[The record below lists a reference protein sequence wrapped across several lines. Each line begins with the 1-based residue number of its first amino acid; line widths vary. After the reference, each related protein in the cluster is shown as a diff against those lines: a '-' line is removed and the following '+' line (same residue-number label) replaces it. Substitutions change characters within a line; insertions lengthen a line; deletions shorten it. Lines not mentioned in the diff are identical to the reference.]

1 MIWNW
6 LRKKKKSNTTEKNET
21 DNSEQKPTNQE
32 DDNKE
37 QTRSTKHNKGNNSEQ
52 KKEEHKE
59 SSQDN
64 QQNQS
69 NQDQQQSAKQDESSQ
84 EQQKHSKQDDSN
96 QGQQKHSKQD
106 DSNQGQ
112 QKHSKQNDS
121 DQDQQQHSKQDDSNQ
136 GQQKHSKQNDSD
148 QDQQQHSK
156 QDDSNQGQQKHSK
169 QNDSDQDQQQHS
181 KQDDSNQGQQ
191 KHSKQNDSDQDQ
203 QQHSKQ
209 DDSNQG
215 QQKHSKQNDSDQ
227 DQQQHSK
234 QDDSNQGQQKHSKQ
248 NDSDQDQQQHS
259 KQDDSNQGQQKHS
272 KQNDSD
278 QDQQQHS
285 KQDDSNQGQQKHS
298 KQNDSDQDQ
307 QQHSKQD
314 DSNQGQQKHSKQNDS
329 DQDQQQHSKQDDSN
343 QGQQKHS
350 KQNDSDQDQQQHSK
364 QDDSNQGQ
372 QKHSKQNDSDQD
384 QQQQSKQDG
393 SNQDKQQ
400 NSKGNSIYDFSKPEK
415 DRIHSLQDLIEKL
428 KKSSDF
434 VNYHTSDD
442 ETMPYWISYYRPSL
456 DGEKLQKYL
465 MPTLLER
472 PNASLEEL
480 KEHIPMS
487 GITITND
494 LQKIEDMVLKGHA
507 IVQVNQQDQKCML
520 ANIAIDNYR
529 APTPPLNE
537 STVIGPQEGFV
548 EDIDTNINLV
558 RKRLPV
564 LDLQTK
570 EMIIGEFSK
579 TKVVMMYLDNLAEKD
594 NVDFLEESLR
604 ALEYDQINDSA
615 YLQELMGEKS
625 IFPLYINTER
635 TDRVTKAL
643 IDGKIAIF
651 VDGSPSVLLTPV
663 SYFDFFISPE
673 DYNVSWLY
681 ATFSRVLRLI
691 AVLFSICATPLYV
704 AVLNY
709 HYELIP
715 SDLLETLI
723 LSRAQ
728 VPFPPLIEAL
738 FLELA
743 IDLLREA
750 GARLP
755 MKVGQT
761 LGIVGGIV
769 IGQAS
774 VQAGLTSNILLI
786 IVALSALASFITP
799 IYKMGNAVR
808 LLRFPFLIFA
818 EIGGLFGIS
827 LGFIFLFTHLFRLT
841 SLRKPYAL
849 FYPTRQQSV
858 KDSWIRF
865 PLTMIDTRDVQARPQ
880 HVKKAA
886 KGISTKHRSDFDD

>member
-21 DNSEQKPTNQE
+21 DNSEQQPNNQE
-32 DDNKE
+32 NDNKE
-37 QTRSTKHNKGNNSEQ
+37 QTRSMKHNKDSNSEQ

-59 SSQDN
+59 PS
-64 QQNQS
+64 
-69 NQDQQQSAKQDESSQ
+69 QDQQQQ
-84 EQQKHSKQDDSN
+84 
-96 QGQQKHSKQD
+96 
-106 DSNQGQ
+106 
-112 QKHSKQNDS
+112 HSKQNDS
-121 DQDQQQHSKQDDSNQ
+121 DQNQQQNSKQNDSNQNQQQNSKQNDSNQNQQQNSKQNDSNQNQQHSNQDNSNQNQQQHSNQDDSDQNQQQHSNQDDSDQNQQQNSKQNDSNQNQQQHSNQDDSDQNQQQNSKQNDSNQNQQQNSKQNDSNQNQQHSNQDNSNQNQQHSNQDNSNQNQQQNSKQNDSNQNQQQHSKQGN
-136 GQQKHSKQNDSD
+136 SD
-148 QDQQQHSK
+148 QDQQQHSG
-156 QDDSNQGQQKHSK
+156 N
-169 QNDSDQDQQQHS
+169 
-181 KQDDSNQGQQ
+181 
-191 KHSKQNDSDQDQ
+191 
-203 QQHSKQ
+203 
-209 DDSNQG
+209 
-215 QQKHSKQNDSDQ
+215 
-227 DQQQHSK
+227 
-234 QDDSNQGQQKHSKQ
+234 
-248 NDSDQDQQQHS
+248 
-259 KQDDSNQGQQKHS
+259 
-272 KQNDSD
+272 
-278 QDQQQHS
+278 
-285 KQDDSNQGQQKHS
+285 
-298 KQNDSDQDQ
+298 
-307 QQHSKQD
+307 
-314 DSNQGQQKHSKQNDS
+314 
-329 DQDQQQHSKQDDSN
+329 
-343 QGQQKHS
+343 
-350 KQNDSDQDQQQHSK
+350 
-364 QDDSNQGQ
+364 
-372 QKHSKQNDSDQD
+372 
-384 QQQQSKQDG
+384 
-393 SNQDKQQ
+393 
-400 NSKGNSIYDFSKPEK
+400 NSIYDFTKPEK

-472 PNASLEEL
+472 PNASLEDL

-507 IVQVNQQDQKCML
+507 IIQLNQQDQKCML
-520 ANIAIDNYR
+520 ANIAIDTYR
-529 APTPPLNE
+529 APSPPLNE

-570 EMIIGEFSK
+570 EMIVGEFSK
-579 TKVVMMYLDNLAEKD
+579 TKVVMMYLDNLAEKE

-604 ALEYDQINDSA
+604 TLEYDQINDSA
-615 YLQELMGEKS
+615 YIQELMGEKS

-681 ATFSRVLRLI
+681 ATFSRILRLI

-808 LLRFPFLIFA
+808 LLRFPFLMFA

-880 HVKKAA
+880 HVKKSA

>member
-6 LRKKKKSNTTEKNET
+6 LRKKKKSNSTETREA
-21 DNSEQKPTNQE
+21 DNTPKQQSSNQE
-32 DDNKE
+32 DENKE
-37 QTRSTKHNKGNNSEQ
+37 QTRSMKHSTGKNNEQ
-52 KKEEHKE
+52 KKSE
-59 SSQDN
+59 QD
-64 QQNQS
+64 
-69 NQDQQQSAKQDESSQ
+69 DSSQ
-84 EQQKHSKQDDSN
+84 EKQQNSKQGNSSQEKQQDSKQDDSS
-96 QGQQKHSKQD
+96 QEKQQDSKQD
-106 DSNQGQ
+106 DSSQTKQ
-112 QKHSKQNDS
+112 QD
-121 DQDQQQHSKQDDSNQ
+121 SKQDDSSQ
-136 GQQKHSKQNDSD
+136 EKQQD
-148 QDQQQHSK
+148 SK
-156 QDDSNQGQQKHSK
+156 QDDSSQEKQQ
-169 QNDSDQDQQQHS
+169 DS
-181 KQDDSNQGQQ
+181 KQDDSSQTKQQ
-191 KHSKQNDSDQDQ
+191 D
-203 QQHSKQ
+203 SKQ
-209 DDSNQG
+209 DDSSQEK
-215 QQKHSKQNDSDQ
+215 QQD
-227 DQQQHSK
+227 SK
-234 QDDSNQGQQKHSKQ
+234 QDDSSQTKQQ
-248 NDSDQDQQQHS
+248 DS
-259 KQDDSNQGQQKHS
+259 KQDDSSQT
-272 KQNDSD
+272 
-278 QDQQQHS
+278 
-285 KQDDSNQGQQKHS
+285 
-298 KQNDSDQDQ
+298 
-307 QQHSKQD
+307 
-314 DSNQGQQKHSKQNDS
+314 
-329 DQDQQQHSKQDDSN
+329 
-343 QGQQKHS
+343 
-350 KQNDSDQDQQQHSK
+350 
-364 QDDSNQGQ
+364 
-372 QKHSKQNDSDQD
+372 
-384 QQQQSKQDG
+384 
-393 SNQDKQQ
+393 KQQ
-400 NSKGNSIYDFSKPEK
+400 NSGSNSIYDFSKPEK

-434 VNYHTSDD
+434 INYHTSDD

-465 MPTLLER
+465 MPTLLEQ
-472 PNASLEEL
+472 PCASLEEL

-507 IVQVNQQDQKCML
+507 IIQLNQKDQKCML

-579 TKVVMMYLDNLAEKD
+579 TKVIMMYLDNLAEKD

-604 ALEYDQINDSA
+604 SLEYDQINDSA
-615 YLQELMGEKS
+615 YIQELMGEKS

-681 ATFSRVLRLI
+681 ATFSRILRLI

-704 AVLNY
+704 ATLNY
-709 HYELIP
+709 HYELVP

-808 LLRFPFLIFA
+808 LLRFPFLAFA

-849 FYPTRQQSV
+849 FYPTRQQSF

-880 HVKKAA
+880 HVKKATN
-886 KGISTKHRSDFDD
+886 GISTKHTSDFDD

>member
-6 LRKKKKSNTTEKNET
+6 LRKKKNSSTKETNDSKQQADDQKEHNKDKNDEPKST
-21 DNSEQKPTNQE
+21 
-32 DDNKE
+32 E
-37 QTRSTKHNKGNNSEQ
+37 QT
-52 KKEEHKE
+52 
-59 SSQDN
+59 
-64 QQNQS
+64 
-69 NQDQQQSAKQDESSQ
+69 
-84 EQQKHSKQDDSN
+84 DDS
-96 QGQQKHSKQD
+96 S
-106 DSNQGQ
+106 
-112 QKHSKQNDS
+112 
-121 DQDQQQHSKQDDSNQ
+121 
-136 GQQKHSKQNDSD
+136 
-148 QDQQQHSK
+148 
-156 QDDSNQGQQKHSK
+156 
-169 QNDSDQDQQQHS
+169 
-181 KQDDSNQGQQ
+181 
-191 KHSKQNDSDQDQ
+191 
-203 QQHSKQ
+203 
-209 DDSNQG
+209 
-215 QQKHSKQNDSDQ
+215 
-227 DQQQHSK
+227 
-234 QDDSNQGQQKHSKQ
+234 
-248 NDSDQDQQQHS
+248 
-259 KQDDSNQGQQKHS
+259 
-272 KQNDSD
+272 
-278 QDQQQHS
+278 
-285 KQDDSNQGQQKHS
+285 
-298 KQNDSDQDQ
+298 
-307 QQHSKQD
+307 
-314 DSNQGQQKHSKQNDS
+314 
-329 DQDQQQHSKQDDSN
+329 
-343 QGQQKHS
+343 
-350 KQNDSDQDQQQHSK
+350 
-364 QDDSNQGQ
+364 
-372 QKHSKQNDSDQD
+372 
-384 QQQQSKQDG
+384 
-393 SNQDKQQ
+393 QDKQQ
-400 NSKGNSIYDFSKPEK
+400 NSKQEDNSQNKQQSSKQDDSSQNKQQGSKQEDSSQNKQQNSKQEDSSQDKQQSSKQEDSSQDKQQNSKQEDNSQNKQQSSKQGDSSQNKQQNSKQDDTSQNKQQNSKQDDTSQNKQQNSKQDDTSQNKQQSSGSNSIYDFSKPES
-415 DRIHSLQDLIEKL
+415 DHIHSLQDLIEKM
-428 KKSSDF
+428 KQSSDF

-442 ETMPYWISYYRPSL
+442 DTMPYWISYYRPSL

-472 PNASLEEL
+472 PCAPLEEL

-507 IVQVNQQDQKCML
+507 IIQLNQQDQKCML
-520 ANIAIDNYR
+520 ANIAIDTYR
-529 APTPPLNE
+529 APSPPLNE

-548 EDIDTNINLV
+548 EAIDTNINLV

-564 LDLQTK
+564 LELQTK

-594 NVDFLEESLR
+594 NVEFLEESLR

-615 YLQELMGEKS
+615 YIQELMGEKS

-681 ATFSRVLRLI
+681 ATFSRILRLI

-704 AVLNY
+704 AILNY

-808 LLRFPFLIFA
+808 LLRFPFLAFA

-849 FYPTRQQSV
+849 FYPTRQQSF

-880 HVKKAA
+880 HVKKATN
-886 KGISTKHRSDFDD
+886 GISTKHTSDFDD

>member
-6 LRKKKKSNTTEKNET
+6 LRKKKKSSTPEANET
-21 DNSEQKPTNQE
+21 DNSEQHSNNEE

-37 QTRSTKHNKGNNSEQ
+37 QTRSMKHNKGKNNEQ
-52 KKEEHKE
+52 KD
-59 SSQDN
+59 SSQDK
-64 QQNQS
+64 
-69 NQDQQQSAKQDESSQ
+69 QQSAKQEDSSQ
-84 EQQKHSKQDDSN
+84 DKQQNSKQDDSS
-96 QGQQKHSKQD
+96 QDKQQNSKQD
-106 DSNQGQ
+106 DS
-112 QKHSKQNDS
+112 S
-121 DQDQQQHSKQDDSNQ
+121 
-136 GQQKHSKQNDSD
+136 
-148 QDQQQHSK
+148 
-156 QDDSNQGQQKHSK
+156 
-169 QNDSDQDQQQHS
+169 
-181 KQDDSNQGQQ
+181 
-191 KHSKQNDSDQDQ
+191 
-203 QQHSKQ
+203 
-209 DDSNQG
+209 
-215 QQKHSKQNDSDQ
+215 
-227 DQQQHSK
+227 
-234 QDDSNQGQQKHSKQ
+234 
-248 NDSDQDQQQHS
+248 
-259 KQDDSNQGQQKHS
+259 
-272 KQNDSD
+272 
-278 QDQQQHS
+278 
-285 KQDDSNQGQQKHS
+285 
-298 KQNDSDQDQ
+298 
-307 QQHSKQD
+307 
-314 DSNQGQQKHSKQNDS
+314 
-329 DQDQQQHSKQDDSN
+329 
-343 QGQQKHS
+343 
-350 KQNDSDQDQQQHSK
+350 
-364 QDDSNQGQ
+364 
-372 QKHSKQNDSDQD
+372 
-384 QQQQSKQDG
+384 
-393 SNQDKQQ
+393 QDKQQ
-400 NSKGNSIYDFSKPEK
+400 NSKQEDSSQDKQQSTKQEDSSQDKQQGAKQGDSSQDKQQNAKQDEPSQSKQQHSKGNSIYDFTKPEK
-415 DRIHSLQDLIEKL
+415 DRIHSLQNLIEKL
-428 KKSSDF
+428 KRSSDF

-570 EMIIGEFSK
+570 EMIVGEFSK
-579 TKVVMMYLDNLAEKD
+579 TKVVMMYLDNLAEKE
-594 NVDFLEESLR
+594 NIDFLDESLR

-615 YLQELMGEKS
+615 YIQELMGEKS

-673 DYNVSWLY
+673 DYNVSWMY
-681 ATFSRVLRLI
+681 ATFSRILRLI

>member
-6 LRKKKKSNTTEKNET
+6 LRKKKKSNTPEANET
-21 DNSEQKPTNQE
+21 DNWEQHSNNQE
-32 DDNKE
+32 GDNEE
-37 QTRSTKHNKGNNSEQ
+37 QTRSMKHNKGKNNEQ
-52 KKEEHKE
+52 KD
-59 SSQDN
+59 SSQDK
-64 QQNQS
+64 
-69 NQDQQQSAKQDESSQ
+69 QQSAKQEDSSQ
-84 EQQKHSKQDDSN
+84 NK
-96 QGQQKHSKQD
+96 
-106 DSNQGQ
+106 
-112 QKHSKQNDS
+112 
-121 DQDQQQHSKQDDSNQ
+121 
-136 GQQKHSKQNDSD
+136 
-148 QDQQQHSK
+148 
-156 QDDSNQGQQKHSK
+156 
-169 QNDSDQDQQQHS
+169 
-181 KQDDSNQGQQ
+181 
-191 KHSKQNDSDQDQ
+191 
-203 QQHSKQ
+203 
-209 DDSNQG
+209 
-215 QQKHSKQNDSDQ
+215 
-227 DQQQHSK
+227 
-234 QDDSNQGQQKHSKQ
+234 
-248 NDSDQDQQQHS
+248 
-259 KQDDSNQGQQKHS
+259 
-272 KQNDSD
+272 
-278 QDQQQHS
+278 
-285 KQDDSNQGQQKHS
+285 
-298 KQNDSDQDQ
+298 
-307 QQHSKQD
+307 
-314 DSNQGQQKHSKQNDS
+314 
-329 DQDQQQHSKQDDSN
+329 
-343 QGQQKHS
+343 
-350 KQNDSDQDQQQHSK
+350 
-364 QDDSNQGQ
+364 
-372 QKHSKQNDSDQD
+372 
-384 QQQQSKQDG
+384 QQSAKQED
-393 SNQDKQQ
+393 SSQDKQQ
-400 NSKGNSIYDFSKPEK
+400 SAKQEDSSQNKQQSSKQKDSSQDKQQSAKQEDSSQNKQQSSKQKDSSQGKQQSAKQEDSSQDKQQSAKQGDSSQDKQQSAKQEDPSQDKQQSAKQENSSQDKQQSAKQGDSSQDKKQNTKQDEPSQSKQQSSGGNSIYDFTKPEK

-434 VNYHTSDD
+434 INYHTSDD

-465 MPTLLER
+465 MPTLLEK
-472 PNASLEEL
+472 PCASLEQL

-507 IVQVNQQDQKCML
+507 IIQLNQQDQKCML

-615 YLQELMGEKS
+615 YIQELMGEKS

-673 DYNVSWLY
+673 DYNVSWMY
-681 ATFSRVLRLI
+681 ATFSRILRLI

-808 LLRFPFLIFA
+808 LLRFPFLMFA

>member
-6 LRKKKKSNTTEKNET
+6 LRKKKKSNKPEANET
-21 DNSEQKPTNQE
+21 DNQEQHSNNEE

-37 QTRSTKHNKGNNSEQ
+37 QTRSMKHNKGKNHEQ
-52 KKEEHKE
+52 KD
-59 SSQDN
+59 SSQDK
-64 QQNQS
+64 QQSTKQKDSSQDKQQS
-69 NQDQQQSAKQDESSQ
+69 PKQEDSSQDKQQSTKQEDSSQDKQQSTKQEDSSQDKQQSPKQKDSSQDKQQSPKQEDSSQDKQQSAKQDEPSQ
-84 EQQKHSKQDDSN
+84 DKQQNSKQDDSS
-96 QGQQKHSKQD
+96 QDKQQNSKQD
-106 DSNQGQ
+106 DS
-112 QKHSKQNDS
+112 S
-121 DQDQQQHSKQDDSNQ
+121 QDK
-136 GQQKHSKQNDSD
+136 
-148 QDQQQHSK
+148 
-156 QDDSNQGQQKHSK
+156 
-169 QNDSDQDQQQHS
+169 
-181 KQDDSNQGQQ
+181 
-191 KHSKQNDSDQDQ
+191 
-203 QQHSKQ
+203 
-209 DDSNQG
+209 
-215 QQKHSKQNDSDQ
+215 
-227 DQQQHSK
+227 
-234 QDDSNQGQQKHSKQ
+234 
-248 NDSDQDQQQHS
+248 
-259 KQDDSNQGQQKHS
+259 
-272 KQNDSD
+272 
-278 QDQQQHS
+278 
-285 KQDDSNQGQQKHS
+285 
-298 KQNDSDQDQ
+298 
-307 QQHSKQD
+307 
-314 DSNQGQQKHSKQNDS
+314 
-329 DQDQQQHSKQDDSN
+329 
-343 QGQQKHS
+343 
-350 KQNDSDQDQQQHSK
+350 
-364 QDDSNQGQ
+364 
-372 QKHSKQNDSDQD
+372 
-384 QQQQSKQDG
+384 QQSTKQEDSSQDKQQG
-393 SNQDKQQ
+393 AKQGDSSQDKQQ
-400 NSKGNSIYDFSKPEK
+400 NAKQDEPSQSKQQHSKGNSIYDFTKPEK
-415 DRIHSLQDLIEKL
+415 DRIHSLQNLIEKL

-507 IVQVNQQDQKCML
+507 IIQLNQQDQKCML

-615 YLQELMGEKS
+615 YIQELMGEKS

-673 DYNVSWLY
+673 DYNVSWMY
-681 ATFSRVLRLI
+681 ATFSRILRLI

>member
-6 LRKKKKSNTTEKNET
+6 LRKKKKSNTTEKSET
-21 DNSEQKPTNQE
+21 DNSAQQPNNQE
-32 DDNKE
+32 DHNQK
-37 QTRSTKHNKGNNSEQ
+37 QTRSMKHNNGSDSEQ

-59 SSQDN
+59 SSQD
-64 QQNQS
+64 
-69 NQDQQQSAKQDESSQ
+69 K
-84 EQQKHSKQDDSN
+84 
-96 QGQQKHSKQD
+96 
-106 DSNQGQ
+106 
-112 QKHSKQNDS
+112 
-121 DQDQQQHSKQDDSNQ
+121 QQHSKQDDSAQ
-136 GQQKHSKQNDSD
+136 DKQQHSKQNDSNQD
-148 QDQQQHSK
+148 KQQHSKQDGSAQDQQQHSE
-156 QDDSNQGQQKHSK
+156 QNDSNQDIQQHSK
-169 QNDSDQDQQQHS
+169 QSNSAQDKQQHSKQSNSAQDKQQHSKQGDSAQDRQQSSKQDNSNQGKQQHS
-181 KQDDSNQGQQ
+181 KQDNSA
-191 KHSKQNDSDQDQ
+191 QDQ
-203 QQHSKQ
+203 QQSSKQ
-209 DDSNQG
+209 DNSA
-215 QQKHSKQNDSDQ
+215 Q
-227 DQQQHSK
+227 DQQQSSK
-234 QDDSNQGQQKHSKQ
+234 QGNSNQ
-248 NDSDQDQQQHS
+248 NQQQ
-259 KQDDSNQGQQKHS
+259 
-272 KQNDSD
+272 
-278 QDQQQHS
+278 
-285 KQDDSNQGQQKHS
+285 
-298 KQNDSDQDQ
+298 
-307 QQHSKQD
+307 
-314 DSNQGQQKHSKQNDS
+314 
-329 DQDQQQHSKQDDSN
+329 
-343 QGQQKHS
+343 
-350 KQNDSDQDQQQHSK
+350 
-364 QDDSNQGQ
+364 
-372 QKHSKQNDSDQD
+372 
-384 QQQQSKQDG
+384 G
-393 SNQDKQQ
+393 SGN
-400 NSKGNSIYDFSKPEK
+400 NSIYDFTKPEK

-507 IVQVNQQDQKCML
+507 IIQLNQQDQKCML

-570 EMIIGEFSK
+570 EMIVGEFSK

-615 YLQELMGEKS
+615 YIQELMGEKS

-681 ATFSRVLRLI
+681 ATFSRILRLI

-808 LLRFPFLIFA
+808 LLRFPFLMFA

>member
-6 LRKKKKSNTTEKNET
+6 LRKKKKSNTPEANET
-21 DNSEQKPTNQE
+21 DNWEQHSNNQE

-37 QTRSTKHNKGNNSEQ
+37 QTRSMKHNKGKNNEQKDSSQDKQQSAKQEDSSQDKQQSAKQEDSSQGKQQSAKQEDSSQDKQQSAKQEDSSQGKQQSAKQEDSSQDKQQSAKQEDSSQGKQQSAKQDEPSQEQQQHSKQDNSEQ
-52 KKEEHKE
+52 NQQHSK
-59 SSQDN
+59 QDN
-64 QQNQS
+64 S
-69 NQDQQQSAKQDESSQ
+69 EQDQQQSAKQDKSS
-84 EQQKHSKQDDSN
+84 
-96 QGQQKHSKQD
+96 QGQQ
-106 DSNQGQ
+106 
-112 QKHSKQNDS
+112 
-121 DQDQQQHSKQDDSNQ
+121 
-136 GQQKHSKQNDSD
+136 
-148 QDQQQHSK
+148 
-156 QDDSNQGQQKHSK
+156 
-169 QNDSDQDQQQHS
+169 
-181 KQDDSNQGQQ
+181 
-191 KHSKQNDSDQDQ
+191 
-203 QQHSKQ
+203 
-209 DDSNQG
+209 
-215 QQKHSKQNDSDQ
+215 
-227 DQQQHSK
+227 
-234 QDDSNQGQQKHSKQ
+234 
-248 NDSDQDQQQHS
+248 
-259 KQDDSNQGQQKHS
+259 
-272 KQNDSD
+272 
-278 QDQQQHS
+278 
-285 KQDDSNQGQQKHS
+285 
-298 KQNDSDQDQ
+298 
-307 QQHSKQD
+307 
-314 DSNQGQQKHSKQNDS
+314 
-329 DQDQQQHSKQDDSN
+329 
-343 QGQQKHS
+343 
-350 KQNDSDQDQQQHSK
+350 
-364 QDDSNQGQ
+364 
-372 QKHSKQNDSDQD
+372 
-384 QQQQSKQDG
+384 
-393 SNQDKQQ
+393 QQ
-400 NSKGNSIYDFSKPEK
+400 NSKGNSIYDFTKPEK
-415 DRIHSLQDLIEKL
+415 DRIHSLQNLIEKL

-507 IVQVNQQDQKCML
+507 IIQLNQQDQKCML

-615 YLQELMGEKS
+615 YIQELMGEKS

-673 DYNVSWLY
+673 DYNVSWMY
-681 ATFSRVLRLI
+681 ATFSRILRLI

-808 LLRFPFLIFA
+808 LLRFPFLMFA

>member
-6 LRKKKKSNTTEKNET
+6 LRKKKKSNKPEANET
-21 DNSEQKPTNQE
+21 DNQEQHSNNEE

-37 QTRSTKHNKGNNSEQ
+37 QTRSMKHNKGKNHEQ
-52 KKEEHKE
+52 KD
-59 SSQDN
+59 SSQDK
-64 QQNQS
+64 QQSTKQEDSSQDKQQS
-69 NQDQQQSAKQDESSQ
+69 TKQKDSSQDKQQSAKQDEPSQ
-84 EQQKHSKQDDSN
+84 DKQQNSKQDDSS
-96 QGQQKHSKQD
+96 QDKQQSAKQEDSSQDKQQNSKQD
-106 DSNQGQ
+106 DSSQDKQ
-112 QKHSKQNDS
+112 QN
-121 DQDQQQHSKQDDSNQ
+121 SKQDDSSQDKQQSTKQEDSSQDKQQ
-136 GQQKHSKQNDSD
+136 GAKQGDSSQDKQQNA
-148 QDQQQHSK
+148 K
-156 QDDSNQGQQKHSK
+156 QDEPS
-169 QNDSDQDQQQHS
+169 
-181 KQDDSNQGQQ
+181 
-191 KHSKQNDSDQDQ
+191 
-203 QQHSKQ
+203 
-209 DDSNQG
+209 
-215 QQKHSKQNDSDQ
+215 
-227 DQQQHSK
+227 
-234 QDDSNQGQQKHSKQ
+234 
-248 NDSDQDQQQHS
+248 
-259 KQDDSNQGQQKHS
+259 
-272 KQNDSD
+272 
-278 QDQQQHS
+278 
-285 KQDDSNQGQQKHS
+285 
-298 KQNDSDQDQ
+298 
-307 QQHSKQD
+307 
-314 DSNQGQQKHSKQNDS
+314 
-329 DQDQQQHSKQDDSN
+329 
-343 QGQQKHS
+343 
-350 KQNDSDQDQQQHSK
+350 
-364 QDDSNQGQ
+364 
-372 QKHSKQNDSDQD
+372 
-384 QQQQSKQDG
+384 QS
-393 SNQDKQQ
+393 KQQ
-400 NSKGNSIYDFSKPEK
+400 NSKGNSIYDFTKPEK
-415 DRIHSLQDLIEKL
+415 DRIHSLQNLIEKL

-507 IVQVNQQDQKCML
+507 IIQLNQQDQKCML

-673 DYNVSWLY
+673 DYNVSWMY
-681 ATFSRVLRLI
+681 ATFSRILRLI

-808 LLRFPFLIFA
+808 LLRFPFLMFA

>member
-6 LRKKKKSNTTEKNET
+6 LRKKKKSSTPEANET
-21 DNSEQKPTNQE
+21 DNSEQHSNNEE

-37 QTRSTKHNKGNNSEQ
+37 QTRSMKHNKGKNNEQ
-52 KKEEHKE
+52 KD
-59 SSQDN
+59 SSQDK
-64 QQNQS
+64 
-69 NQDQQQSAKQDESSQ
+69 QQSAKQEDSSQ
-84 EQQKHSKQDDSN
+84 DKQQSAKQEDSSQDKQQNSKQEDSSQDKQQNSKQDDS
-96 QGQQKHSKQD
+96 S
-106 DSNQGQ
+106 
-112 QKHSKQNDS
+112 
-121 DQDQQQHSKQDDSNQ
+121 
-136 GQQKHSKQNDSD
+136 
-148 QDQQQHSK
+148 
-156 QDDSNQGQQKHSK
+156 
-169 QNDSDQDQQQHS
+169 
-181 KQDDSNQGQQ
+181 
-191 KHSKQNDSDQDQ
+191 
-203 QQHSKQ
+203 
-209 DDSNQG
+209 
-215 QQKHSKQNDSDQ
+215 
-227 DQQQHSK
+227 
-234 QDDSNQGQQKHSKQ
+234 
-248 NDSDQDQQQHS
+248 
-259 KQDDSNQGQQKHS
+259 
-272 KQNDSD
+272 
-278 QDQQQHS
+278 
-285 KQDDSNQGQQKHS
+285 
-298 KQNDSDQDQ
+298 
-307 QQHSKQD
+307 
-314 DSNQGQQKHSKQNDS
+314 
-329 DQDQQQHSKQDDSN
+329 
-343 QGQQKHS
+343 
-350 KQNDSDQDQQQHSK
+350 
-364 QDDSNQGQ
+364 
-372 QKHSKQNDSDQD
+372 
-384 QQQQSKQDG
+384 
-393 SNQDKQQ
+393 QDKQQ
-400 NSKGNSIYDFSKPEK
+400 NSKQEDSSQDKQQSTKQEDSSQDKQQGAKQGDSSQDKQQNAKQDEPSQSKQQHSKGNSIYDFTKPEK
-415 DRIHSLQDLIEKL
+415 DRIHSLQNLIEKL
-428 KKSSDF
+428 KRSSDF

-570 EMIIGEFSK
+570 EMIVGEFSK
-579 TKVVMMYLDNLAEKD
+579 TKVVMMYLDNLAEKE
-594 NVDFLEESLR
+594 NIDFLDESLR

-615 YLQELMGEKS
+615 YIQELMGEKS

-673 DYNVSWLY
+673 DYNVSWMY
-681 ATFSRVLRLI
+681 ATFSRILRLI

>member
-21 DNSEQKPTNQE
+21 DNSEQHANKQE
-32 DDNKE
+32 DDNKKL
-37 QTRSTKHNKGNNSEQ
+37 TRSMKHNKDNNGEQ
-52 KKEEHKE
+52 KKEGHKE
-59 SSQDN
+59 SSQG
-64 QQNQS
+64 QQQHTKQNES
-69 NQDQQQSAKQDESSQ
+69 NQDQQQRSKQYHSDQEKQQHSEQDDRDQNKQQHAKQNDSN
-84 EQQKHSKQDDSN
+84 QQDKQQNSKQNDPAQDKQQSSKQDDSN
-96 QGQQKHSKQD
+96 QGKQQDSKQ
-106 DSNQGQ
+106 G
-112 QKHSKQNDS
+112 DS
-121 DQDQQQHSKQDDSNQ
+121 DQDKQQNSKQDYSDQ
-136 GQQKHSKQNDSD
+136 GKQQNSKQHNSDQGKQQNSKQHNSD
-148 QDQQQHSK
+148 QDKQQNSKQHNSDQSKQQNSK
-156 QDDSNQGQQKHSK
+156 QDN
-169 QNDSDQDQQQHS
+169 SDQGKQQNS
-181 KQDDSNQGQQ
+181 KQDN
-191 KHSKQNDSDQDQ
+191 SDQGKQ
-203 QQHSKQ
+203 QNSKQ
-209 DDSNQG
+209 DN
-215 QQKHSKQNDSDQ
+215 SDQ
-227 DQQQHSK
+227 GKQQNSK
-234 QDDSNQGQQKHSKQ
+234 QDN
-248 NDSDQDQQQHS
+248 SDQGKQQNS
-259 KQDDSNQGQQKHS
+259 KQDN
-272 KQNDSD
+272 SD
-278 QDQQQHS
+278 Q
-285 KQDDSNQGQQKHS
+285 G
-298 KQNDSDQDQ
+298 
-307 QQHSKQD
+307 
-314 DSNQGQQKHSKQNDS
+314 
-329 DQDQQQHSKQDDSN
+329 
-343 QGQQKHS
+343 
-350 KQNDSDQDQQQHSK
+350 
-364 QDDSNQGQ
+364 
-372 QKHSKQNDSDQD
+372 
-384 QQQQSKQDG
+384 
-393 SNQDKQQ
+393 KQQ
-400 NSKGNSIYDFSKPEK
+400 NSKGNSIYDFTKPEK

-570 EMIIGEFSK
+570 EMIVGEFSK

-681 ATFSRVLRLI
+681 ATFSRILRLI

-704 AVLNY
+704 AILNY

>member
-6 LRKKKKSNTTEKNET
+6 LRKKKKSNKPEANET
-21 DNSEQKPTNQE
+21 DNQEQHSNNEE

-37 QTRSTKHNKGNNSEQ
+37 QTRSMKHNKGKNHEQ
-52 KKEEHKE
+52 KD
-59 SSQDN
+59 SSQDK
-64 QQNQS
+64 QQSTKQEDSSQDKQQS
-69 NQDQQQSAKQDESSQ
+69 TKQKDSSQDKQQSTKQEDSSQDKQQSAKQDEPSQ
-84 EQQKHSKQDDSN
+84 DKQQNSKQDDSS
-96 QGQQKHSKQD
+96 QDKQQSAKQEDSSQDKQQNSKQD
-106 DSNQGQ
+106 DSSQDKQ
-112 QKHSKQNDS
+112 QN
-121 DQDQQQHSKQDDSNQ
+121 SKQDDS
-136 GQQKHSKQNDSD
+136 S
-148 QDQQQHSK
+148 QDK
-156 QDDSNQGQQKHSK
+156 
-169 QNDSDQDQQQHS
+169 
-181 KQDDSNQGQQ
+181 
-191 KHSKQNDSDQDQ
+191 
-203 QQHSKQ
+203 
-209 DDSNQG
+209 
-215 QQKHSKQNDSDQ
+215 
-227 DQQQHSK
+227 
-234 QDDSNQGQQKHSKQ
+234 
-248 NDSDQDQQQHS
+248 
-259 KQDDSNQGQQKHS
+259 
-272 KQNDSD
+272 
-278 QDQQQHS
+278 
-285 KQDDSNQGQQKHS
+285 
-298 KQNDSDQDQ
+298 
-307 QQHSKQD
+307 
-314 DSNQGQQKHSKQNDS
+314 
-329 DQDQQQHSKQDDSN
+329 
-343 QGQQKHS
+343 
-350 KQNDSDQDQQQHSK
+350 
-364 QDDSNQGQ
+364 
-372 QKHSKQNDSDQD
+372 
-384 QQQQSKQDG
+384 QQSTKQEDSSQDKQQG
-393 SNQDKQQ
+393 AKQGDSSQDKQQ
-400 NSKGNSIYDFSKPEK
+400 NAKQDEPSQSKQQHSKGNSIYDFTKPEK
-415 DRIHSLQDLIEKL
+415 DRIHSLQNLIEKL

-507 IVQVNQQDQKCML
+507 IIQLNQQDQKCML

-615 YLQELMGEKS
+615 YIQELMGEKS

-673 DYNVSWLY
+673 DYNVSWMY
-681 ATFSRVLRLI
+681 ATFSRILRLI

-808 LLRFPFLIFA
+808 LLRFPFLVFA

>member
-6 LRKKKKSNTTEKNET
+6 LRKKKKSNKLEANET
-21 DNSEQKPTNQE
+21 DNQEQHSNNAE

-37 QTRSTKHNKGNNSEQ
+37 QTRSMKHNKGKNNEQ
-52 KKEEHKE
+52 KDSSQNKQQSAKQED
-59 SSQDN
+59 SSQDK
-64 QQNQS
+64 QQSAKQEDSSQDKQQS
-69 NQDQQQSAKQDESSQ
+69 AKQEDSSQDKQQSAKQDDSSQ
-84 EQQKHSKQDDSN
+84 DKQQSSKQEDSSQDKQQSAKQEDSSQDKQQNSKQEDSSQDKQQGAKQEDSSQDKQQSSKQDDSS
-96 QGQQKHSKQD
+96 QDKQQSSKQE
-106 DSNQGQ
+106 DSSQDKQ
-112 QKHSKQNDS
+112 QSAKQEDSSQDKQQNSKQEDS
-121 DQDQQQHSKQDDSNQ
+121 SQDKQQSTKQEDSSQDKQQGAKQGDSSQDKQQNAKQDEPS
-136 GQQKHSKQNDSD
+136 
-148 QDQQQHSK
+148 
-156 QDDSNQGQQKHSK
+156 
-169 QNDSDQDQQQHS
+169 
-181 KQDDSNQGQQ
+181 
-191 KHSKQNDSDQDQ
+191 
-203 QQHSKQ
+203 
-209 DDSNQG
+209 
-215 QQKHSKQNDSDQ
+215 
-227 DQQQHSK
+227 
-234 QDDSNQGQQKHSKQ
+234 
-248 NDSDQDQQQHS
+248 
-259 KQDDSNQGQQKHS
+259 
-272 KQNDSD
+272 
-278 QDQQQHS
+278 
-285 KQDDSNQGQQKHS
+285 
-298 KQNDSDQDQ
+298 
-307 QQHSKQD
+307 
-314 DSNQGQQKHSKQNDS
+314 
-329 DQDQQQHSKQDDSN
+329 
-343 QGQQKHS
+343 
-350 KQNDSDQDQQQHSK
+350 
-364 QDDSNQGQ
+364 
-372 QKHSKQNDSDQD
+372 
-384 QQQQSKQDG
+384 QS
-393 SNQDKQQ
+393 KQQ
-400 NSKGNSIYDFSKPEK
+400 NSKGNSIYDFTKPEK
-415 DRIHSLQDLIEKL
+415 DRIHSLQNLIEKL

-507 IVQVNQQDQKCML
+507 IIQLNQQDQKCML

-673 DYNVSWLY
+673 DYNVSWMY
-681 ATFSRVLRLI
+681 ATFSRILRLI

>member
-6 LRKKKKSNTTEKNET
+6 LRKKKKSNKPEANET
-21 DNSEQKPTNQE
+21 DNQEQHSNNQE

-37 QTRSTKHNKGNNSEQ
+37 QTRSMKHNKGKNNEQ
-52 KKEEHKE
+52 KD
-59 SSQDN
+59 SSQDK
-64 QQNQS
+64 
-69 NQDQQQSAKQDESSQ
+69 QQSAKQDDSSQ
-84 EQQKHSKQDDSN
+84 DK
-96 QGQQKHSKQD
+96 
-106 DSNQGQ
+106 
-112 QKHSKQNDS
+112 
-121 DQDQQQHSKQDDSNQ
+121 
-136 GQQKHSKQNDSD
+136 
-148 QDQQQHSK
+148 
-156 QDDSNQGQQKHSK
+156 
-169 QNDSDQDQQQHS
+169 
-181 KQDDSNQGQQ
+181 
-191 KHSKQNDSDQDQ
+191 
-203 QQHSKQ
+203 
-209 DDSNQG
+209 
-215 QQKHSKQNDSDQ
+215 
-227 DQQQHSK
+227 
-234 QDDSNQGQQKHSKQ
+234 
-248 NDSDQDQQQHS
+248 
-259 KQDDSNQGQQKHS
+259 
-272 KQNDSD
+272 
-278 QDQQQHS
+278 
-285 KQDDSNQGQQKHS
+285 
-298 KQNDSDQDQ
+298 
-307 QQHSKQD
+307 
-314 DSNQGQQKHSKQNDS
+314 
-329 DQDQQQHSKQDDSN
+329 
-343 QGQQKHS
+343 
-350 KQNDSDQDQQQHSK
+350 
-364 QDDSNQGQ
+364 
-372 QKHSKQNDSDQD
+372 
-384 QQQQSKQDG
+384 QQSAKQGD
-393 SNQDKQQ
+393 SSQDKQQ
-400 NSKGNSIYDFSKPEK
+400 NTKQGDSSQDKQQNAKQGDSSQDKQQNAKQEDSSQDKQQSSKQDDPSQDKQQNAKQDDPSQDKQQSSKQDDPSQDKQQNAKQDDSSQDRQQSAKQGDSFQDKQQSAKQDDSSQDRQQSAKQDDSSQDKQQSAKQDDFSQDRQQSAKQDDSSQDKQQSAKQGDSFQDKQQNAKQDEPSQSKQQSSGGNSIYDFTKPEK
-415 DRIHSLQDLIEKL
+415 DRIHSLQNLIEKL

-507 IVQVNQQDQKCML
+507 IIQLNQQDQKCML

-673 DYNVSWLY
+673 DYNVSWMY
-681 ATFSRVLRLI
+681 ATFSRILRLI

>member
-6 LRKKKKSNTTEKNET
+6 LRKKKNSNTKET
-21 DNSEQKPTNQE
+21 DDSKQQPDDQKE
-32 DDNKE
+32 HNKDKNGEPKSTE
-37 QTRSTKHNKGNNSEQ
+37 QTED
-52 KKEEHKE
+52 
-59 SSQDN
+59 SS
-64 QQNQS
+64 
-69 NQDQQQSAKQDESSQ
+69 
-84 EQQKHSKQDDSN
+84 
-96 QGQQKHSKQD
+96 
-106 DSNQGQ
+106 
-112 QKHSKQNDS
+112 
-121 DQDQQQHSKQDDSNQ
+121 
-136 GQQKHSKQNDSD
+136 
-148 QDQQQHSK
+148 
-156 QDDSNQGQQKHSK
+156 
-169 QNDSDQDQQQHS
+169 
-181 KQDDSNQGQQ
+181 
-191 KHSKQNDSDQDQ
+191 
-203 QQHSKQ
+203 
-209 DDSNQG
+209 
-215 QQKHSKQNDSDQ
+215 
-227 DQQQHSK
+227 
-234 QDDSNQGQQKHSKQ
+234 
-248 NDSDQDQQQHS
+248 
-259 KQDDSNQGQQKHS
+259 
-272 KQNDSD
+272 
-278 QDQQQHS
+278 
-285 KQDDSNQGQQKHS
+285 
-298 KQNDSDQDQ
+298 
-307 QQHSKQD
+307 
-314 DSNQGQQKHSKQNDS
+314 
-329 DQDQQQHSKQDDSN
+329 
-343 QGQQKHS
+343 
-350 KQNDSDQDQQQHSK
+350 
-364 QDDSNQGQ
+364 
-372 QKHSKQNDSDQD
+372 
-384 QQQQSKQDG
+384 
-393 SNQDKQQ
+393 QDKQQ
-400 NSKGNSIYDFSKPEK
+400 NSKQEDSSQNKQQNSKQEDSSQNKQQSSKQEDSSQDKQQSSKQEDSSQNKQQNSKQEDSSQNKQQNSKQEDSSQNKQQNSKQEDSSRDKQQSSKQGDSSQNKQQSSGSNSIYDFSKPAN
-415 DRIHSLQDLIEKL
+415 DHIHSLQELIEKL
-428 KKSSDF
+428 KQSSDF

-472 PNASLEEL
+472 PCAPLEEL

-507 IVQVNQQDQKCML
+507 IIQLNQQDQKCML

-564 LDLQTK
+564 LELQTK

-579 TKVVMMYLDNLAEKD
+579 TKVVMMYLNNLAEKD

-615 YLQELMGEKS
+615 YIQELMGEKS

-681 ATFSRVLRLI
+681 ATFSRILRLI

-709 HYELIP
+709 HYELVP

-808 LLRFPFLIFA
+808 LLRFPFLAFA

-849 FYPTRQQSV
+849 FYPTRQQSF

-880 HVKKAA
+880 HVKKATN
-886 KGISTKHRSDFDD
+886 GISTKHTSDFDD

>member
-6 LRKKKKSNTTEKNET
+6 LRKKKKSSTTEKNET
-21 DNSEQKPTNQE
+21 DNSEQQPNNQE
-32 DDNKE
+32 DDNKK
-37 QTRSTKHNKGNNSEQ
+37 QTRSMKHNKDSNGEQ

-59 SSQDN
+59 ASRDKQQNKSNQNQQQSAKQDESSQEQQHSKQDISEQN
-64 QQNQS
+64 QQQHSKQDNSGQDQQQHS
-69 NQDQQQSAKQDESSQ
+69 KQDNLEQDQQQHSKQDNSEQDQQQSAKQDESSQ
-84 EQQKHSKQDDSN
+84 EQQHSKQDNSE
-96 QGQQKHSKQD
+96 QGQQQ
-106 DSNQGQ
+106 
-112 QKHSKQNDS
+112 HSKQNDS
-121 DQDQQQHSKQDDSNQ
+121 EQNQQQHSKQNNSEQGQQQHSKQNDSEQDQQQHSKQNNSEQ
-136 GQQKHSKQNDSD
+136 GQQQHSKQDNSE

-156 QDDSNQGQQKHSK
+156 QNSSDQGQQ
-169 QNDSDQDQQQHS
+169 
-181 KQDDSNQGQQ
+181 
-191 KHSKQNDSDQDQ
+191 
-203 QQHSKQ
+203 
-209 DDSNQG
+209 
-215 QQKHSKQNDSDQ
+215 
-227 DQQQHSK
+227 
-234 QDDSNQGQQKHSKQ
+234 
-248 NDSDQDQQQHS
+248 
-259 KQDDSNQGQQKHS
+259 
-272 KQNDSD
+272 
-278 QDQQQHS
+278 
-285 KQDDSNQGQQKHS
+285 
-298 KQNDSDQDQ
+298 
-307 QQHSKQD
+307 
-314 DSNQGQQKHSKQNDS
+314 
-329 DQDQQQHSKQDDSN
+329 
-343 QGQQKHS
+343 
-350 KQNDSDQDQQQHSK
+350 
-364 QDDSNQGQ
+364 
-372 QKHSKQNDSDQD
+372 
-384 QQQQSKQDG
+384 
-393 SNQDKQQ
+393 QQ
-400 NSKGNSIYDFSKPEK
+400 NSKGNSIYDFTKPEK
-415 DRIHSLQDLIEKL
+415 DRIHSLQNLIEKL

-615 YLQELMGEKS
+615 YIQELMGEKS

-673 DYNVSWLY
+673 DYNVSWMY
-681 ATFSRVLRLI
+681 ATFSRILRLI

-808 LLRFPFLIFA
+808 LLRFPFLAFA

>member
-6 LRKKKKSNTTEKNET
+6 LRKKKKSSTTEKNET
-21 DNSEQKPTNQE
+21 DNSEQQPNNQE
-32 DDNKE
+32 DDNKK
-37 QTRSTKHNKGNNSEQ
+37 QTRSMKHNKDSNGEQ
-52 KKEEHKE
+52 KKEEYKE
-59 SSQDN
+59 SSQDK
-64 QQNQS
+64 QQNKS
-69 NQDQQQSAKQDESSQ
+69 NQNQQQSAKQDESSQ
-84 EQQKHSKQDDSN
+84 EQQQHSKQDKSE
-96 QGQQKHSKQD
+96 
-106 DSNQGQ
+106 
-112 QKHSKQNDS
+112 
-121 DQDQQQHSKQDDSNQ
+121 QDQQQHSKQDKSE
-136 GQQKHSKQNDSD
+136 

-156 QDDSNQGQQKHSK
+156 QDKSE
-169 QNDSDQDQQQHS
+169 QDQQQHS
-181 KQDDSNQGQQ
+181 KQDKSE
-191 KHSKQNDSDQDQ
+191 QDQ

-209 DDSNQG
+209 DKSEQG
-215 QQKHSKQNDSDQ
+215 QQQYSKQNDSEQ

-234 QDDSNQGQQKHSKQ
+234 QDKSE
-248 NDSDQDQQQHS
+248 QDQQQHS
-259 KQDDSNQGQQKHS
+259 KQDKSEQGQQQYS
-272 KQNDSD
+272 KQNDSG
-278 QDQQQHS
+278 QDQQQS
-285 KQDDSNQGQQKHS
+285 AKQDDSSQGQQ
-298 KQNDSDQDQ
+298 
-307 QQHSKQD
+307 
-314 DSNQGQQKHSKQNDS
+314 
-329 DQDQQQHSKQDDSN
+329 
-343 QGQQKHS
+343 
-350 KQNDSDQDQQQHSK
+350 
-364 QDDSNQGQ
+364 
-372 QKHSKQNDSDQD
+372 
-384 QQQQSKQDG
+384 
-393 SNQDKQQ
+393 QQ
-400 NSKGNSIYDFSKPEK
+400 NSKGNSIYDFTKPEK
-415 DRIHSLQDLIEKL
+415 DRIHSLQNLIEKL

-570 EMIIGEFSK
+570 EMIVGEFSK

-615 YLQELMGEKS
+615 YIQELMGEKS

-673 DYNVSWLY
+673 DYNVSWMY
-681 ATFSRVLRLI
+681 ATFSRILRLI

-808 LLRFPFLIFA
+808 LLRFPFLAFA

-880 HVKKAA
+880 HVKKSA

>member
-6 LRKKKKSNTTEKNET
+6 LRKKKKSNSTETKEA
-21 DNSEQKPTNQE
+21 DNTPKQQSSNQE
-32 DDNKE
+32 DEDKE
-37 QTRSTKHNKGNNSEQ
+37 QTRSMKHNTGKNSEQ
-52 KKEEHKE
+52 KKSE
-59 SSQDN
+59 QD
-64 QQNQS
+64 
-69 NQDQQQSAKQDESSQ
+69 DSSQ
-84 EQQKHSKQDDSN
+84 EKQQNSKQGNSSQEKQQNSKKDDSSQEKQQDSKQDDSS
-96 QGQQKHSKQD
+96 QEKQQDSKQD
-106 DSNQGQ
+106 DSSQTKQ
-112 QKHSKQNDS
+112 QN
-121 DQDQQQHSKQDDSNQ
+121 SKQDDSSQ
-136 GQQKHSKQNDSD
+136 TKQQD
-148 QDQQQHSK
+148 SK
-156 QDDSNQGQQKHSK
+156 QDDSSQTKQQ
-169 QNDSDQDQQQHS
+169 DS
-181 KQDDSNQGQQ
+181 KQDDSSQT
-191 KHSKQNDSDQDQ
+191 
-203 QQHSKQ
+203 
-209 DDSNQG
+209 
-215 QQKHSKQNDSDQ
+215 
-227 DQQQHSK
+227 
-234 QDDSNQGQQKHSKQ
+234 
-248 NDSDQDQQQHS
+248 
-259 KQDDSNQGQQKHS
+259 
-272 KQNDSD
+272 
-278 QDQQQHS
+278 
-285 KQDDSNQGQQKHS
+285 
-298 KQNDSDQDQ
+298 
-307 QQHSKQD
+307 
-314 DSNQGQQKHSKQNDS
+314 
-329 DQDQQQHSKQDDSN
+329 
-343 QGQQKHS
+343 
-350 KQNDSDQDQQQHSK
+350 
-364 QDDSNQGQ
+364 
-372 QKHSKQNDSDQD
+372 
-384 QQQQSKQDG
+384 
-393 SNQDKQQ
+393 KQQ
-400 NSKGNSIYDFSKPEK
+400 NSGSNSIYDFSKPEK

-434 VNYHTSDD
+434 INYHTSDD

-465 MPTLLER
+465 MPTLLEQ
-472 PNASLEEL
+472 PCASLEEL

-507 IVQVNQQDQKCML
+507 IIQLNQKDQKCML

-579 TKVVMMYLDNLAEKD
+579 TKVVMMYLNNLAEKE
-594 NVDFLEESLR
+594 NVDFLEKSLR

-615 YLQELMGEKS
+615 YIQELMGEKS

-681 ATFSRVLRLI
+681 ATFSRILRLI

-704 AVLNY
+704 AILNY

-808 LLRFPFLIFA
+808 LLRFPFLAFA

-849 FYPTRQQSV
+849 FYPTRQQSF

-880 HVKKAA
+880 HVKKATN
-886 KGISTKHRSDFDD
+886 GISTKHTSDFDD

>member
-6 LRKKKKSNTTEKNET
+6 FRKKKKSNTTEAKEA
-21 DNSEQKPTNQE
+21 DNWEQQSNNPD

-37 QTRSTKHNKGNNSEQ
+37 QTRSMKHTKGKNNEQ
-52 KKEEHKE
+52 DD
-59 SSQDN
+59 SSQEK
-64 QQNQS
+64 QQNS
-69 NQDQQQSAKQDESSQ
+69 KQDDSSQEKQQNSKQDDSSQEKQQNSKQDDSSQEKQQNSKQDDSSQEKQLNSKQDDSSQEKQQNSKQDDSSQEKQQNSKQDDSSQEKQQNSKQDDSSQEKQLNSKQDDSSQEKQQNSKQDDSSRDKQQSAKQGDSS
-84 EQQKHSKQDDSN
+84 
-96 QGQQKHSKQD
+96 
-106 DSNQGQ
+106 
-112 QKHSKQNDS
+112 
-121 DQDQQQHSKQDDSNQ
+121 
-136 GQQKHSKQNDSD
+136 
-148 QDQQQHSK
+148 
-156 QDDSNQGQQKHSK
+156 
-169 QNDSDQDQQQHS
+169 
-181 KQDDSNQGQQ
+181 
-191 KHSKQNDSDQDQ
+191 
-203 QQHSKQ
+203 
-209 DDSNQG
+209 
-215 QQKHSKQNDSDQ
+215 
-227 DQQQHSK
+227 
-234 QDDSNQGQQKHSKQ
+234 
-248 NDSDQDQQQHS
+248 
-259 KQDDSNQGQQKHS
+259 
-272 KQNDSD
+272 
-278 QDQQQHS
+278 
-285 KQDDSNQGQQKHS
+285 
-298 KQNDSDQDQ
+298 
-307 QQHSKQD
+307 
-314 DSNQGQQKHSKQNDS
+314 
-329 DQDQQQHSKQDDSN
+329 
-343 QGQQKHS
+343 
-350 KQNDSDQDQQQHSK
+350 
-364 QDDSNQGQ
+364 
-372 QKHSKQNDSDQD
+372 
-384 QQQQSKQDG
+384 QSKQQSSG
-393 SNQDKQQ
+393 
-400 NSKGNSIYDFSKPEK
+400 GNSIYDFTKPEK

-434 VNYHTSDD
+434 INYHTSDD

-465 MPTLLER
+465 MPTLLEK
-472 PNASLEEL
+472 PCASLEQL

-507 IVQVNQQDQKCML
+507 IIQLNQQDQKCML
-520 ANIAIDNYR
+520 ANIAIDTYR
-529 APTPPLNE
+529 APSPPLNE

-548 EDIDTNINLV
+548 EAIDTNINLV

-570 EMIIGEFSK
+570 EMIVGEFSK

-594 NVDFLEESLR
+594 NIDFLEESLR

-615 YLQELMGEKS
+615 YIQELMGEKS

-681 ATFSRVLRLI
+681 ATFSRILRLI

>member
-21 DNSEQKPTNQE
+21 DNSEQQPNNQE
-32 DDNKE
+32 DDNQK
-37 QTRSTKHNKGNNSEQ
+37 QTRSMKHNKDSNSEQ

-59 SSQDN
+59 PSQN
-64 QQNQS
+64 QQ
-69 NQDQQQSAKQDESSQ
+69 QQ
-84 EQQKHSKQDDSN
+84 HSKQDNSDQN
-96 QGQQKHSKQD
+96 QQQ
-106 DSNQGQ
+106 N
-112 QKHSKQNDS
+112 SKQNDS
-121 DQDQQQHSKQDDSNQ
+121 NQNQQQHSKQDDSNQ
-136 GQQKHSKQNDSD
+136 NQQQNSKQDNSDQNQQQNSKQNDSN
-148 QDQQQHSK
+148 QNQQQHSK
-156 QDDSNQGQQKHSK
+156 QDDSNQNQQQNSKQDNSDQNQQQNSK
-169 QNDSDQDQQQHS
+169 QNDSNQNQQQNSKQNDSNQNQQHS
-181 KQDDSNQGQQ
+181 KQGN
-191 KHSKQNDSDQDQ
+191 SDQYQ
-203 QQHSKQ
+203 
-209 DDSNQG
+209 
-215 QQKHSKQNDSDQ
+215 
-227 DQQQHSK
+227 
-234 QDDSNQGQQKHSKQ
+234 
-248 NDSDQDQQQHS
+248 
-259 KQDDSNQGQQKHS
+259 
-272 KQNDSD
+272 
-278 QDQQQHS
+278 
-285 KQDDSNQGQQKHS
+285 
-298 KQNDSDQDQ
+298 
-307 QQHSKQD
+307 
-314 DSNQGQQKHSKQNDS
+314 
-329 DQDQQQHSKQDDSN
+329 
-343 QGQQKHS
+343 
-350 KQNDSDQDQQQHSK
+350 
-364 QDDSNQGQ
+364 
-372 QKHSKQNDSDQD
+372 
-384 QQQQSKQDG
+384 
-393 SNQDKQQ
+393 QQ
-400 NSKGNSIYDFSKPEK
+400 NSGNNSIYDFTKPEK

-434 VNYHTSDD
+434 VNYHTSDN

-465 MPTLLER
+465 MPILLER
-472 PNASLEEL
+472 PCTSLEEL

-507 IVQVNQQDQKCML
+507 IIQLNQQDQKCML
-520 ANIAIDNYR
+520 ANIAIDTYR
-529 APTPPLNE
+529 APSPPLNE

-548 EDIDTNINLV
+548 EAIDTNINLV

-570 EMIIGEFSK
+570 EMIVGEFSK
-579 TKVVMMYLDNLAEKD
+579 TKVVMMYLDNLAEKE
-594 NVDFLEESLR
+594 NVDFLEKSLR

-615 YLQELMGEKS
+615 YIQELMGEKS

-681 ATFSRVLRLI
+681 ATFSRILRLI

-808 LLRFPFLIFA
+808 LLRFPFLMFA

-880 HVKKAA
+880 HVKKSA
-886 KGISTKHRSDFDD
+886 KGITTKHRSDFDD

>member
-21 DNSEQKPTNQE
+21 DNSEQQPNNQE

-37 QTRSTKHNKGNNSEQ
+37 QTRSMKHNKDSNSEQ

-59 SSQDN
+59 PSQDPQQ
-64 QQNQS
+64 QQN
-69 NQDQQQSAKQDESSQ
+69 
-84 EQQKHSKQDDSN
+84 SKQDDSDQN
-96 QGQQKHSKQD
+96 QQQ
-106 DSNQGQ
+106 
-112 QKHSKQNDS
+112 HSKQNDS
-121 DQDQQQHSKQDDSNQ
+121 DQNQQQHSKQNDPDQNQQQYSKQNGSDQNQQQNSKQDDSNQ
-136 GQQKHSKQNDSD
+136 NQQHSKQNDSD
-148 QDQQQHSK
+148 QNQQHSK
-156 QDDSNQGQQKHSK
+156 QNDPDQNQQHSK
-169 QNDSDQDQQQHS
+169 QNDSDQNQQHSKQNDPDQNQQQHSKQNGSDQNQQQNS
-181 KQDDSNQGQQ
+181 KQDDSNQNQQ
-191 KHSKQNDSDQDQ
+191 HSKQNDSDQNQ
-203 QQHSKQ
+203 Q
-209 DDSNQG
+209 
-215 QQKHSKQNDSDQ
+215 HSKQNDSDQ
-227 DQQQHSK
+227 NQQQ
-234 QDDSNQGQQKHSKQ
+234 HSKQ
-248 NDSDQDQQQHS
+248 NDSDQNQQQ
-259 KQDDSNQGQQKHS
+259 HS

-278 QDQQQHS
+278 QNQQQNS
-285 KQDDSNQGQQKHS
+285 KQDNSA
-298 KQNDSDQDQ
+298 QDQ
-307 QQHSKQD
+307 QQSSKQD
-314 DSNQGQQKHSKQNDS
+314 NSS
-329 DQDQQQHSKQDDSN
+329 
-343 QGQQKHS
+343 
-350 KQNDSDQDQQQHSK
+350 
-364 QDDSNQGQ
+364 
-372 QKHSKQNDSDQD
+372 
-384 QQQQSKQDG
+384 
-393 SNQDKQQ
+393 QDKQQ
-400 NSKGNSIYDFSKPEK
+400 NSGNNSIYDFTKPEK
-415 DRIHSLQDLIEKL
+415 DRIHSLQDLIAKL
-428 KKSSDF
+428 KQSSDF

-465 MPTLLER
+465 MPILLER
-472 PNASLEEL
+472 PCTSLEEL

-507 IVQVNQQDQKCML
+507 IIQLNQQDQKCML
-520 ANIAIDNYR
+520 ANIAIDTYR
-529 APTPPLNE
+529 APSPPLNE

-548 EDIDTNINLV
+548 EAIDTNINLV

-570 EMIIGEFSK
+570 EMIVGEFSK

-615 YLQELMGEKS
+615 YIQELMGEKS

-681 ATFSRVLRLI
+681 ATFSRILRLI

-808 LLRFPFLIFA
+808 LLRFPFLAFA

-886 KGISTKHRSDFDD
+886 KGISTKHRSDFDE

>member
-6 LRKKKKSNTTEKNET
+6 LRKKKKLNKPEANERDNQEQHSNNE
-21 DNSEQKPTNQE
+21 E

-37 QTRSTKHNKGNNSEQ
+37 QTRSIKHNKGKNNEQ
-52 KKEEHKE
+52 KD
-59 SSQDN
+59 SSQDK
-64 QQNQS
+64 
-69 NQDQQQSAKQDESSQ
+69 QQSAKQDESSQ
-84 EQQKHSKQDDSN
+84 DKQQSSKQDESSQDKQQSSKQNDSFQDRQQSAKQDDSFQDKQQSAKQDDSFQDKQQSSKQDDSF
-96 QGQQKHSKQD
+96 QDKQQSSKQD
-106 DSNQGQ
+106 DSSQDRQ
-112 QKHSKQNDS
+112 QSA
-121 DQDQQQHSKQDDSNQ
+121 KQDDS
-136 GQQKHSKQNDSD
+136 S
-148 QDQQQHSK
+148 QDK
-156 QDDSNQGQQKHSK
+156 
-169 QNDSDQDQQQHS
+169 
-181 KQDDSNQGQQ
+181 
-191 KHSKQNDSDQDQ
+191 
-203 QQHSKQ
+203 
-209 DDSNQG
+209 
-215 QQKHSKQNDSDQ
+215 
-227 DQQQHSK
+227 
-234 QDDSNQGQQKHSKQ
+234 
-248 NDSDQDQQQHS
+248 
-259 KQDDSNQGQQKHS
+259 
-272 KQNDSD
+272 
-278 QDQQQHS
+278 
-285 KQDDSNQGQQKHS
+285 
-298 KQNDSDQDQ
+298 
-307 QQHSKQD
+307 
-314 DSNQGQQKHSKQNDS
+314 
-329 DQDQQQHSKQDDSN
+329 
-343 QGQQKHS
+343 
-350 KQNDSDQDQQQHSK
+350 
-364 QDDSNQGQ
+364 
-372 QKHSKQNDSDQD
+372 
-384 QQQQSKQDG
+384 QQSAKQGD
-393 SNQDKQQ
+393 SSQDKQQ
-400 NSKGNSIYDFSKPEK
+400 NAKQDEPSQSKQQSSGGNSIYDFTKPEK

-434 VNYHTSDD
+434 INYHTSDD

-472 PNASLEEL
+472 PCTSLEEL

-507 IVQVNQQDQKCML
+507 IIQLNQQDQKCML

-548 EDIDTNINLV
+548 EAIDTNINLV

-615 YLQELMGEKS
+615 YIQELMGEKS

-673 DYNVSWLY
+673 DYNVSWMY

>member
-6 LRKKKKSNTTEKNET
+6 LRKKKKSNKPETNET
-21 DNSEQKPTNQE
+21 DNQEQHSNNQE

-37 QTRSTKHNKGNNSEQ
+37 QTRSMKHNKGKNNEQ
-52 KKEEHKE
+52 KD
-59 SSQDN
+59 SSQDKQQSSKQGDSSQDK
-64 QQNQS
+64 QQNAKQGDS
-69 NQDQQQSAKQDESSQ
+69 SQDKQQNAKQGDSSQDKQQNAKQGDSSQDKQQNAKQDDPSQDKQQSAKQDDSSQ
-84 EQQKHSKQDDSN
+84 DKQQSAKQDDSS
-96 QGQQKHSKQD
+96 QDRQQSAKQD
-106 DSNQGQ
+106 DS
-112 QKHSKQNDS
+112 S
-121 DQDQQQHSKQDDSNQ
+121 QDK
-136 GQQKHSKQNDSD
+136 
-148 QDQQQHSK
+148 
-156 QDDSNQGQQKHSK
+156 
-169 QNDSDQDQQQHS
+169 
-181 KQDDSNQGQQ
+181 
-191 KHSKQNDSDQDQ
+191 
-203 QQHSKQ
+203 
-209 DDSNQG
+209 
-215 QQKHSKQNDSDQ
+215 
-227 DQQQHSK
+227 
-234 QDDSNQGQQKHSKQ
+234 
-248 NDSDQDQQQHS
+248 
-259 KQDDSNQGQQKHS
+259 
-272 KQNDSD
+272 
-278 QDQQQHS
+278 
-285 KQDDSNQGQQKHS
+285 
-298 KQNDSDQDQ
+298 
-307 QQHSKQD
+307 
-314 DSNQGQQKHSKQNDS
+314 
-329 DQDQQQHSKQDDSN
+329 
-343 QGQQKHS
+343 
-350 KQNDSDQDQQQHSK
+350 
-364 QDDSNQGQ
+364 
-372 QKHSKQNDSDQD
+372 
-384 QQQQSKQDG
+384 QQSAKQGD
-393 SNQDKQQ
+393 SSQDKQQ
-400 NSKGNSIYDFSKPEK
+400 NAKQDEPSQSKQQSSGGNSIYDFTKPEK
-415 DRIHSLQDLIEKL
+415 DRIHSLQNLIEKL

-507 IVQVNQQDQKCML
+507 IIQLNQQDQKCML

-673 DYNVSWLY
+673 DYNVSWMY
-681 ATFSRVLRLI
+681 ATFSRILRLI

>member
-6 LRKKKKSNTTEKNET
+6 LRKKKKSSTTEKNET
-21 DNSEQKPTNQE
+21 DNSEQQPNNQE
-32 DDNKE
+32 DDNKK
-37 QTRSTKHNKGNNSEQ
+37 QTRSMKHNKDSNGEQ

-59 SSQDN
+59 ASRDK
-64 QQNQS
+64 QQNKS
-69 NQDQQQSAKQDESSQ
+69 NQNQQQSAKQDESSQ
-84 EQQKHSKQDDSN
+84 EQQQQHSKQDKSEQN
-96 QGQQKHSKQD
+96 QQQHSKQD
-106 DSNQGQ
+106 NSEQDQQQHSQQNNSDQGQ
-112 QKHSKQNDS
+112 QQHSKQDNS
-121 DQDQQQHSKQDDSNQ
+121 EQDQQQHSKQDNS
-136 GQQKHSKQNDSD
+136 G

-156 QDDSNQGQQKHSK
+156 QDNSE
-169 QNDSDQDQQQHS
+169 QDQQQHS
-181 KQDDSNQGQQ
+181 KQNNSDQGQQ
-191 KHSKQNDSDQDQ
+191 
-203 QQHSKQ
+203 
-209 DDSNQG
+209 
-215 QQKHSKQNDSDQ
+215 
-227 DQQQHSK
+227 
-234 QDDSNQGQQKHSKQ
+234 
-248 NDSDQDQQQHS
+248 
-259 KQDDSNQGQQKHS
+259 
-272 KQNDSD
+272 
-278 QDQQQHS
+278 
-285 KQDDSNQGQQKHS
+285 
-298 KQNDSDQDQ
+298 
-307 QQHSKQD
+307 
-314 DSNQGQQKHSKQNDS
+314 
-329 DQDQQQHSKQDDSN
+329 
-343 QGQQKHS
+343 
-350 KQNDSDQDQQQHSK
+350 
-364 QDDSNQGQ
+364 
-372 QKHSKQNDSDQD
+372 
-384 QQQQSKQDG
+384 
-393 SNQDKQQ
+393 QQ
-400 NSKGNSIYDFSKPEK
+400 NSKGNSIYDFTKPEK
-415 DRIHSLQDLIEKL
+415 DRIHSLQNLIEKL

-615 YLQELMGEKS
+615 YIQELMGEKS

-673 DYNVSWLY
+673 DYNVSWMY
-681 ATFSRVLRLI
+681 ATFSRILRLI

-808 LLRFPFLIFA
+808 LLRFPFLAFA

>member
-1 MIWNW
+1 MIWKW
-6 LRKKKKSNTTEKNET
+6 LRKKKKSNTKEKNET
-21 DNSEQKPTNQE
+21 DNSEHQSNNQK
-32 DDNKE
+32 DDNKK
-37 QTRSTKHNKGNNSEQ
+37 QTRSMKHNKDSNGEQ
-52 KKEEHKE
+52 KKEGHKE
-59 SSQDN
+59 SSQDT

-69 NQDQQQSAKQDESSQ
+69 NQNQQQSARQDESSQ
-84 EQQKHSKQDDSN
+84 NQQQRSRQDNSN
-96 QGQQKHSKQD
+96 QG
-106 DSNQGQ
+106 
-112 QKHSKQNDS
+112 
-121 DQDQQQHSKQDDSNQ
+121 QQQHSKQDDSNP
-136 GQQKHSKQNDSD
+136 G
-148 QDQQQHSK
+148 QQQHSK
-156 QDDSNQGQQKHSK
+156 QDDS
-169 QNDSDQDQQQHS
+169 DQDQQHS
-181 KQDDSNQGQQ
+181 KQDDSNPGQQ
-191 KHSKQNDSDQDQ
+191 HSKQDNSDQD

-209 DDSNQG
+209 DDSNPG
-215 QQKHSKQNDSDQ
+215 QQHSKQDNSDQ
-227 DQQQHSK
+227 DQQHSK
-234 QDDSNQGQQKHSKQ
+234 QDDSNPGQQHSKQ
-248 NDSDQDQQQHS
+248 DNSDQDQQQH
-259 KQDDSNQGQQKHS
+259 
-272 KQNDSD
+272 
-278 QDQQQHS
+278 
-285 KQDDSNQGQQKHS
+285 
-298 KQNDSDQDQ
+298 
-307 QQHSKQD
+307 
-314 DSNQGQQKHSKQNDS
+314 
-329 DQDQQQHSKQDDSN
+329 
-343 QGQQKHS
+343 
-350 KQNDSDQDQQQHSK
+350 
-364 QDDSNQGQ
+364 
-372 QKHSKQNDSDQD
+372 
-384 QQQQSKQDG
+384 
-393 SNQDKQQ
+393 
-400 NSKGNSIYDFSKPEK
+400 SKGNSIYDFSKPEK

-507 IVQVNQQDQKCML
+507 IVQTNQQDQKCML

-570 EMIIGEFSK
+570 EMIVGEFSK

-673 DYNVSWLY
+673 DYNVSWMY
-681 ATFSRVLRLI
+681 ATFSRILRLI

-886 KGISTKHRSDFDD
+886 KGISTKHKSDFDD

>member
-21 DNSEQKPTNQE
+21 DNSEQQLNNQE
-32 DDNKE
+32 NDNKE
-37 QTRSTKHNKGNNSEQ
+37 QTRSMKHNKDSNSEQ

-59 SSQDN
+59 PS
-64 QQNQS
+64 
-69 NQDQQQSAKQDESSQ
+69 QDQQQQ
-84 EQQKHSKQDDSN
+84 
-96 QGQQKHSKQD
+96 
-106 DSNQGQ
+106 
-112 QKHSKQNDS
+112 HSKQNDS
-121 DQDQQQHSKQDDSNQ
+121 DQNQQQNSKQDNSNQNQQQNSKQNDSNQNQQQHSKQDNSDQNQQRNSKQNDSNQ
-136 GQQKHSKQNDSD
+136 NQQQNSKQNDSNQNQQQHSKQNDSD
-148 QDQQQHSK
+148 QNQQHSNQDNSNQNQQRNSKQNDSNQNQQQHSK
-156 QDDSNQGQQKHSK
+156 QGN
-169 QNDSDQDQQQHS
+169 SDQDQQQ
-181 KQDDSNQGQQ
+181 
-191 KHSKQNDSDQDQ
+191 
-203 QQHSKQ
+203 
-209 DDSNQG
+209 
-215 QQKHSKQNDSDQ
+215 
-227 DQQQHSK
+227 
-234 QDDSNQGQQKHSKQ
+234 
-248 NDSDQDQQQHS
+248 
-259 KQDDSNQGQQKHS
+259 
-272 KQNDSD
+272 
-278 QDQQQHS
+278 
-285 KQDDSNQGQQKHS
+285 
-298 KQNDSDQDQ
+298 
-307 QQHSKQD
+307 
-314 DSNQGQQKHSKQNDS
+314 
-329 DQDQQQHSKQDDSN
+329 
-343 QGQQKHS
+343 
-350 KQNDSDQDQQQHSK
+350 
-364 QDDSNQGQ
+364 
-372 QKHSKQNDSDQD
+372 
-384 QQQQSKQDG
+384 
-393 SNQDKQQ
+393 
-400 NSKGNSIYDFSKPEK
+400 NSGNNSIYDFTKPEK

-507 IVQVNQQDQKCML
+507 IIQLNQQDQKCML
-520 ANIAIDNYR
+520 ANIAIDTYR
-529 APTPPLNE
+529 APSPPLNE

-570 EMIIGEFSK
+570 EMIVGEFSK
-579 TKVVMMYLDNLAEKD
+579 TKVVMMYLDNLAEKE

-615 YLQELMGEKS
+615 YIQELMGEKS

-681 ATFSRVLRLI
+681 ATFSRILRLI

-704 AVLNY
+704 AILNY

-808 LLRFPFLIFA
+808 LLRFPFLMFA

-880 HVKKAA
+880 HVKKSA

>member
-21 DNSEQKPTNQE
+21 DNSEQQPNNQE
-32 DDNKE
+32 DDNPK
-37 QTRSTKHNKGNNSEQ
+37 QTRSMKHNKDSNSEQ

-59 SSQDN
+59 PS
-64 QQNQS
+64 
-69 NQDQQQSAKQDESSQ
+69 QDQQQQ
-84 EQQKHSKQDDSN
+84 
-96 QGQQKHSKQD
+96 
-106 DSNQGQ
+106 
-112 QKHSKQNDS
+112 HSKQNDS
-121 DQDQQQHSKQDDSNQ
+121 DQNQQQNSKQNDSDQNQQQNSKQNDSDQNQQQHSKQDNSDQNQ
-136 GQQKHSKQNDSD
+136 QQHSKQDNSDQNQQHSKQNDSD
-148 QDQQQHSK
+148 QNQQQ
-156 QDDSNQGQQKHSK
+156 HSK
-169 QNDSDQDQQQHS
+169 QNDSDQNQQQHS
-181 KQDDSNQGQQ
+181 KQDNSNQNQQ
-191 KHSKQNDSDQDQ
+191 QNSKQNDSNQNQQQNSKQDNSNQNQQQNSKQNDSNQNQQQHSKQGNSDQDQ
-203 QQHSKQ
+203 QQ
-209 DDSNQG
+209 
-215 QQKHSKQNDSDQ
+215 
-227 DQQQHSK
+227 
-234 QDDSNQGQQKHSKQ
+234 
-248 NDSDQDQQQHS
+248 
-259 KQDDSNQGQQKHS
+259 
-272 KQNDSD
+272 
-278 QDQQQHS
+278 
-285 KQDDSNQGQQKHS
+285 
-298 KQNDSDQDQ
+298 
-307 QQHSKQD
+307 
-314 DSNQGQQKHSKQNDS
+314 
-329 DQDQQQHSKQDDSN
+329 
-343 QGQQKHS
+343 
-350 KQNDSDQDQQQHSK
+350 
-364 QDDSNQGQ
+364 
-372 QKHSKQNDSDQD
+372 
-384 QQQQSKQDG
+384 
-393 SNQDKQQ
+393 
-400 NSKGNSIYDFSKPEK
+400 NSGNNSIYDFTKPEK

-507 IVQVNQQDQKCML
+507 IIQLNQQDQKCML
-520 ANIAIDNYR
+520 ANIAIDTYR
-529 APTPPLNE
+529 APSPPLNE

-570 EMIIGEFSK
+570 EMIVGEFSK
-579 TKVVMMYLDNLAEKD
+579 TKVVMMYLDNLAEKE

-615 YLQELMGEKS
+615 YIQELMGEKS

-681 ATFSRVLRLI
+681 ATFSRILRLI

-808 LLRFPFLIFA
+808 LLRFPFLAFA

-886 KGISTKHRSDFDD
+886 KGISTKHRSDFDE

>member
-6 LRKKKKSNTTEKNET
+6 LRKKKKSSTTEKNET
-21 DNSEQKPTNQE
+21 DNSEQQPNNQE
-32 DDNKE
+32 DDNKK
-37 QTRSTKHNKGNNSEQ
+37 QTRSMKHNKDSNGEQ

-59 SSQDN
+59 SSQN
-64 QQNQS
+64 KQQNKS
-69 NQDQQQSAKQDESSQ
+69 NQNQQQSAKQDESSQ
-84 EQQKHSKQDDSN
+84 EEQQQQQQHSKQDKSEQN
-96 QGQQKHSKQD
+96 QQQHSKQD
-106 DSNQGQ
+106 NSEQDQ
-112 QKHSKQNDS
+112 QQHSKQNNS
-121 DQDQQQHSKQDDSNQ
+121 DQGQQQHSKQDNSEQDQQQHSKQNNSDQGQQWHSKQDISEQDQQQHSKQNNSDQGQQQHSKQDNSEQDQQQHSKQDNS
-136 GQQKHSKQNDSD
+136 G

-156 QDDSNQGQQKHSK
+156 QDNSG
-169 QNDSDQDQQQHS
+169 QDQQQHS
-181 KQDDSNQGQQ
+181 KQNNSDQGQQ
-191 KHSKQNDSDQDQ
+191 
-203 QQHSKQ
+203 
-209 DDSNQG
+209 
-215 QQKHSKQNDSDQ
+215 
-227 DQQQHSK
+227 
-234 QDDSNQGQQKHSKQ
+234 
-248 NDSDQDQQQHS
+248 
-259 KQDDSNQGQQKHS
+259 
-272 KQNDSD
+272 
-278 QDQQQHS
+278 
-285 KQDDSNQGQQKHS
+285 
-298 KQNDSDQDQ
+298 
-307 QQHSKQD
+307 
-314 DSNQGQQKHSKQNDS
+314 
-329 DQDQQQHSKQDDSN
+329 
-343 QGQQKHS
+343 
-350 KQNDSDQDQQQHSK
+350 
-364 QDDSNQGQ
+364 
-372 QKHSKQNDSDQD
+372 
-384 QQQQSKQDG
+384 
-393 SNQDKQQ
+393 QQ
-400 NSKGNSIYDFSKPEK
+400 NSKGNSIYDFTKPEK
-415 DRIHSLQDLIEKL
+415 DRIHSLQNLIEKL

-615 YLQELMGEKS
+615 YIQELMGEKS

-673 DYNVSWLY
+673 DYNVSWMY
-681 ATFSRVLRLI
+681 ATFSRILRLI

-808 LLRFPFLIFA
+808 LLRFPFLAFA

>member
-6 LRKKKKSNTTEKNET
+6 LRKKKNSNTKET
-21 DNSEQKPTNQE
+21 DDSKQQPDDQKE
-32 DDNKE
+32 HNKDKNGEPKSTE
-37 QTRSTKHNKGNNSEQ
+37 QTEDNSQNK
-52 KKEEHKE
+52 
-59 SSQDN
+59 
-64 QQNQS
+64 QQN
-69 NQDQQQSAKQDESSQ
+69 
-84 EQQKHSKQDDSN
+84 SKQDDNSQN
-96 QGQQKHSKQD
+96 KQQNSKQEDNSQNKQQSSKQEDNSQGKQQNSKQD
-106 DSNQGQ
+106 DNS
-112 QKHSKQNDS
+112 
-121 DQDQQQHSKQDDSNQ
+121 
-136 GQQKHSKQNDSD
+136 
-148 QDQQQHSK
+148 
-156 QDDSNQGQQKHSK
+156 
-169 QNDSDQDQQQHS
+169 
-181 KQDDSNQGQQ
+181 
-191 KHSKQNDSDQDQ
+191 
-203 QQHSKQ
+203 
-209 DDSNQG
+209 
-215 QQKHSKQNDSDQ
+215 
-227 DQQQHSK
+227 
-234 QDDSNQGQQKHSKQ
+234 
-248 NDSDQDQQQHS
+248 
-259 KQDDSNQGQQKHS
+259 
-272 KQNDSD
+272 
-278 QDQQQHS
+278 
-285 KQDDSNQGQQKHS
+285 
-298 KQNDSDQDQ
+298 
-307 QQHSKQD
+307 
-314 DSNQGQQKHSKQNDS
+314 
-329 DQDQQQHSKQDDSN
+329 
-343 QGQQKHS
+343 
-350 KQNDSDQDQQQHSK
+350 
-364 QDDSNQGQ
+364 
-372 QKHSKQNDSDQD
+372 
-384 QQQQSKQDG
+384 
-393 SNQDKQQ
+393 QDKQQ
-400 NSKGNSIYDFSKPEK
+400 NSKQEHSSQNKQQSSKQEDSSQNKQQGSKQEDSSQDKQQSSKQEDSSQDKQQNSKQEDNSQNKQQSSKQEDSSQNKQQGSKQEDSSQDKQQSSKQEDSSQDKQQSSKQGDSSQNKQQNSKQDDTSQNKQQNSKQDDTSQNKQQNSKQDDNSQNKQQSSGSNSIYDFSKPES
-415 DRIHSLQDLIEKL
+415 DHIHSLQDLIEKM
-428 KKSSDF
+428 KQSSDF

-442 ETMPYWISYYRPSL
+442 DTMPYWISYYRPSL

-472 PNASLEEL
+472 PCAPLEEL

-507 IVQVNQQDQKCML
+507 IIQLNQQDQKCML

-564 LDLQTK
+564 LDLHTK

-615 YLQELMGEKS
+615 YIQELMGEKS

-681 ATFSRVLRLI
+681 ATFSRILRLI

-709 HYELIP
+709 HYELVP

-808 LLRFPFLIFA
+808 LLRFPFLAFA

-849 FYPTRQQSV
+849 FYPTRQQSF

-880 HVKKAA
+880 HVKKATN
-886 KGISTKHRSDFDD
+886 GISTKHTSDFDD

>member
-21 DNSEQKPTNQE
+21 DNSEQKPNNQE

-37 QTRSTKHNKGNNSEQ
+37 QTRSTKHNKSNNSKQ

-59 SSQDN
+59 SSQDK

-69 NQDQQQSAKQDESSQ
+69 NQNQQQSAKQDESSQ
-84 EQQKHSKQDDSN
+84 EQQNHSKQGDSN
-96 QGQQKHSKQD
+96 QGQQ
-106 DSNQGQ
+106 N
-112 QKHSKQNDS
+112 HSKQNDS
-121 DQDQQQHSKQDDSNQ
+121 DEGQQQHSKQDDSNQ
-136 GQQKHSKQNDSD
+136 GQQNHSKQNDSD
-148 QDQQQHSK
+148 QDDSSQDKQQSSKQDDLAQDKQQHSK
-156 QDDSNQGQQKHSK
+156 QDN
-169 QNDSDQDQQQHS
+169 SD
-181 KQDDSNQGQQ
+181 
-191 KHSKQNDSDQDQ
+191 
-203 QQHSKQ
+203 
-209 DDSNQG
+209 
-215 QQKHSKQNDSDQ
+215 
-227 DQQQHSK
+227 
-234 QDDSNQGQQKHSKQ
+234 
-248 NDSDQDQQQHS
+248 
-259 KQDDSNQGQQKHS
+259 
-272 KQNDSD
+272 
-278 QDQQQHS
+278 
-285 KQDDSNQGQQKHS
+285 
-298 KQNDSDQDQ
+298 
-307 QQHSKQD
+307 
-314 DSNQGQQKHSKQNDS
+314 
-329 DQDQQQHSKQDDSN
+329 
-343 QGQQKHS
+343 
-350 KQNDSDQDQQQHSK
+350 
-364 QDDSNQGQ
+364 
-372 QKHSKQNDSDQD
+372 
-384 QQQQSKQDG
+384 
-393 SNQDKQQ
+393 QDKQQ

-415 DRIHSLQDLIEKL
+415 EHIHSLQDLIEKL
-428 KKSSDF
+428 KQSSDF

-472 PNASLEEL
+472 PCASLEEL

-507 IVQVNQQDQKCML
+507 IIQLNQKDQKCML

-579 TKVVMMYLDNLAEKD
+579 TKVVMMYLENLAEKE
-594 NVDFLEESLR
+594 NVDFLDESLR

-681 ATFSRVLRLI
+681 ATFSRILRLI

-774 VQAGLTSNILLI
+774 VQAGFTSNILLI

>member
-6 LRKKKKSNTTEKNET
+6 LRKKKKSNKLEANET
-21 DNSEQKPTNQE
+21 DNQEQHSNNEE

-37 QTRSTKHNKGNNSEQ
+37 QTRSMKHNKGKNNEQ
-52 KKEEHKE
+52 KD
-59 SSQDN
+59 SSQDK
-64 QQNQS
+64 
-69 NQDQQQSAKQDESSQ
+69 QQSAKQEDSSQ
-84 EQQKHSKQDDSN
+84 DKQQISKQDDSS
-96 QGQQKHSKQD
+96 QDKQQISKQE
-106 DSNQGQ
+106 DSSQDKQ
-112 QKHSKQNDS
+112 QSAKQEDSSQDKQQNSKQEDS
-121 DQDQQQHSKQDDSNQ
+121 SQDKQQGAKQEDSSQDKQQSAKQEDSSQDKQQNSKQEDSSQ
-136 GQQKHSKQNDSD
+136 DKQQSAKQEDSSQDKQQNSKQEDSS
-148 QDQQQHSK
+148 QDKQQSTKQEDSSQDKQQGAKQGDSSQDKQQNAK
-156 QDDSNQGQQKHSK
+156 QDEPS
-169 QNDSDQDQQQHS
+169 
-181 KQDDSNQGQQ
+181 
-191 KHSKQNDSDQDQ
+191 
-203 QQHSKQ
+203 
-209 DDSNQG
+209 
-215 QQKHSKQNDSDQ
+215 
-227 DQQQHSK
+227 
-234 QDDSNQGQQKHSKQ
+234 
-248 NDSDQDQQQHS
+248 
-259 KQDDSNQGQQKHS
+259 
-272 KQNDSD
+272 
-278 QDQQQHS
+278 
-285 KQDDSNQGQQKHS
+285 
-298 KQNDSDQDQ
+298 
-307 QQHSKQD
+307 
-314 DSNQGQQKHSKQNDS
+314 
-329 DQDQQQHSKQDDSN
+329 
-343 QGQQKHS
+343 
-350 KQNDSDQDQQQHSK
+350 
-364 QDDSNQGQ
+364 
-372 QKHSKQNDSDQD
+372 
-384 QQQQSKQDG
+384 QS
-393 SNQDKQQ
+393 KQQ
-400 NSKGNSIYDFSKPEK
+400 NSKGNSIYDFTKPEK
-415 DRIHSLQDLIEKL
+415 DRIHSLQNLIEKL

-507 IVQVNQQDQKCML
+507 IIQLNQQDQKCML

-673 DYNVSWLY
+673 DYNVSWMY
-681 ATFSRVLRLI
+681 ATFSRILRLI

>member
-21 DNSEQKPTNQE
+21 DNSEQQPNTQE
-32 DDNKE
+32 NDNKE
-37 QTRSTKHNKGNNSEQ
+37 QTRSMKHNKDSNSEQ

-59 SSQDN
+59 PS
-64 QQNQS
+64 
-69 NQDQQQSAKQDESSQ
+69 QDQQQQYSKQNDSDQ
-84 EQQKHSKQDDSN
+84 NQQQNSKQNDSDQNQQQHSKQDNSDQN
-96 QGQQKHSKQD
+96 QQHSKQD
-106 DSNQGQ
+106 NSNQNQ
-112 QKHSKQNDS
+112 QHSKQNDS
-121 DQDQQQHSKQDDSNQ
+121 DQNQQ
-136 GQQKHSKQNDSD
+136 HSKQNDSD
-148 QDQQQHSK
+148 QNQQ
-156 QDDSNQGQQKHSK
+156 HSK
-169 QNDSDQDQQQHS
+169 QNDSDQNQQ
-181 KQDDSNQGQQ
+181 
-191 KHSKQNDSDQDQ
+191 HSKQNDSDQNQ
-203 QQHSKQ
+203 Q
-209 DDSNQG
+209 
-215 QQKHSKQNDSDQ
+215 HSKQNDSDQ
-227 DQQQHSK
+227 NQQQHSK
-234 QDDSNQGQQKHSKQ
+234 QDNSDQNQQHSKQ
-248 NDSDQDQQQHS
+248 NDSDQNQQ
-259 KQDDSNQGQQKHS
+259 HS

-278 QDQQQHS
+278 QNQQ
-285 KQDDSNQGQQKHS
+285 HS
-298 KQNDSDQDQ
+298 KQNDSDQNQ

-314 DSNQGQQKHSKQNDS
+314 NSNQNQQQNSKQNDSNQNQQQNSKQDNSNQNQQQNSKQNDSNQNQNQQQHSKQGNS
-329 DQDQQQHSKQDDSN
+329 DQDQQQ
-343 QGQQKHS
+343 
-350 KQNDSDQDQQQHSK
+350 
-364 QDDSNQGQ
+364 
-372 QKHSKQNDSDQD
+372 
-384 QQQQSKQDG
+384 
-393 SNQDKQQ
+393 
-400 NSKGNSIYDFSKPEK
+400 NSGNNSIYDFTKPEK

-507 IVQVNQQDQKCML
+507 IIQLNQQDQKCML
-520 ANIAIDNYR
+520 ANIAIDTYR
-529 APTPPLNE
+529 APSPPLNE

-570 EMIIGEFSK
+570 EMIVGEFSK
-579 TKVVMMYLDNLAEKD
+579 TKVVMMYLDNLAEKE

-615 YLQELMGEKS
+615 YIQELMGEKS

-681 ATFSRVLRLI
+681 ATFSRILRLI

-808 LLRFPFLIFA
+808 LLRFPFLAFA

-886 KGISTKHRSDFDD
+886 KGISTKHRSDFDE

>member
-1 MIWNW
+1 MILNW
-6 LRKKKKSNTTEKNET
+6 LRKKKKSNKPEANET
-21 DNSEQKPTNQE
+21 DNQEQHSNNEE

-37 QTRSTKHNKGNNSEQ
+37 QTRSMKHNKGKNHEQ
-52 KKEEHKE
+52 KD
-59 SSQDN
+59 SSQDT
-64 QQNQS
+64 
-69 NQDQQQSAKQDESSQ
+69 QQSAKQEDSSQ
-84 EQQKHSKQDDSN
+84 DKQQSDKQEDSSQGKQQNDKQEDPSQNKQQSSKQEDSSQDKQQSDKQEDSSQDKQQSAKQEDSSQDKQQNSKHEDSSQDKQQSAKQEDSSQDKQQNSKQDDS
-96 QGQQKHSKQD
+96 S
-106 DSNQGQ
+106 
-112 QKHSKQNDS
+112 
-121 DQDQQQHSKQDDSNQ
+121 
-136 GQQKHSKQNDSD
+136 
-148 QDQQQHSK
+148 
-156 QDDSNQGQQKHSK
+156 
-169 QNDSDQDQQQHS
+169 
-181 KQDDSNQGQQ
+181 
-191 KHSKQNDSDQDQ
+191 
-203 QQHSKQ
+203 
-209 DDSNQG
+209 
-215 QQKHSKQNDSDQ
+215 
-227 DQQQHSK
+227 
-234 QDDSNQGQQKHSKQ
+234 
-248 NDSDQDQQQHS
+248 
-259 KQDDSNQGQQKHS
+259 
-272 KQNDSD
+272 
-278 QDQQQHS
+278 
-285 KQDDSNQGQQKHS
+285 
-298 KQNDSDQDQ
+298 
-307 QQHSKQD
+307 
-314 DSNQGQQKHSKQNDS
+314 
-329 DQDQQQHSKQDDSN
+329 
-343 QGQQKHS
+343 
-350 KQNDSDQDQQQHSK
+350 
-364 QDDSNQGQ
+364 
-372 QKHSKQNDSDQD
+372 
-384 QQQQSKQDG
+384 
-393 SNQDKQQ
+393 QDKQQ
-400 NSKGNSIYDFSKPEK
+400 NSKQEDSSQDKQQSTKQEDSSQDKQQGAKQGDSSQDKQQNAKQDEPSQSKQQHSKGNSIYDFTKPEK
-415 DRIHSLQDLIEKL
+415 DRIHSLQNLIEKL

-507 IVQVNQQDQKCML
+507 IIQLNQQDQKCML

-673 DYNVSWLY
+673 DYNVSWMY
-681 ATFSRVLRLI
+681 ATFSRILRLI

>member
-6 LRKKKKSNTTEKNET
+6 LRKKKNSNTKET
-21 DNSEQKPTNQE
+21 DDSKQQPDDQKEHNKDKNGEPKSTEQTEDSSQNKQQSSKQE
-32 DDNKE
+32 D
-37 QTRSTKHNKGNNSEQ
+37 NSQ
-52 KKEEHKE
+52 DKQQSSKQGD
-59 SSQDN
+59 SSQDK
-64 QQNQS
+64 
-69 NQDQQQSAKQDESSQ
+69 QQS
-84 EQQKHSKQDDSN
+84 SKQDDSSQN
-96 QGQQKHSKQD
+96 KQQGSKQE
-106 DSNQGQ
+106 DS
-112 QKHSKQNDS
+112 S
-121 DQDQQQHSKQDDSNQ
+121 
-136 GQQKHSKQNDSD
+136 
-148 QDQQQHSK
+148 
-156 QDDSNQGQQKHSK
+156 
-169 QNDSDQDQQQHS
+169 
-181 KQDDSNQGQQ
+181 
-191 KHSKQNDSDQDQ
+191 
-203 QQHSKQ
+203 
-209 DDSNQG
+209 
-215 QQKHSKQNDSDQ
+215 
-227 DQQQHSK
+227 
-234 QDDSNQGQQKHSKQ
+234 
-248 NDSDQDQQQHS
+248 
-259 KQDDSNQGQQKHS
+259 
-272 KQNDSD
+272 
-278 QDQQQHS
+278 
-285 KQDDSNQGQQKHS
+285 
-298 KQNDSDQDQ
+298 
-307 QQHSKQD
+307 
-314 DSNQGQQKHSKQNDS
+314 
-329 DQDQQQHSKQDDSN
+329 
-343 QGQQKHS
+343 
-350 KQNDSDQDQQQHSK
+350 
-364 QDDSNQGQ
+364 
-372 QKHSKQNDSDQD
+372 
-384 QQQQSKQDG
+384 
-393 SNQDKQQ
+393 QDKQQ
-400 NSKGNSIYDFSKPEK
+400 NSKQEDSSQDKQQNSKQEDSSQNKQQNSKQEDSSQDKQQSSKQEDNSQNKQQDSKQEDSSQNKQQNSKQDDNSQNKQQNSKQDDNSQNKQQNSKQDDSSQDKQQNSKQDDSSQDKQQNSKQEDNSQSKQQNSKQDDNSQNKQQSSGSNSIYDFSKPES
-415 DRIHSLQDLIEKL
+415 DHIHSLQDLIEKM
-428 KKSSDF
+428 KQSSDF

-472 PNASLEEL
+472 PCAPLEEL

-507 IVQVNQQDQKCML
+507 IIQLNQQDQKCML

-564 LDLQTK
+564 LDLHTK

-615 YLQELMGEKS
+615 YIQELMGEKS

-681 ATFSRVLRLI
+681 ATFSRILRLI

-709 HYELIP
+709 HYELVP

-808 LLRFPFLIFA
+808 LLRFPFLAFA

-849 FYPTRQQSV
+849 FYPTRQQSF

-880 HVKKAA
+880 HVKKATN
-886 KGISTKHRSDFDD
+886 GISTKHTSDFDD

>member
-6 LRKKKKSNTTEKNET
+6 LRKKKKSNTPEAKET
-21 DNSEQKPTNQE
+21 DNQEQHSSNQE

-37 QTRSTKHNKGNNSEQ
+37 QTRSMKHNKGKNNEQ
-52 KKEEHKE
+52 KD
-59 SSQDN
+59 SSQDK
-64 QQNQS
+64 QQSSKQEDSSHDKQQS
-69 NQDQQQSAKQDESSQ
+69 SKQDDSSQDKQQSAKQEDSSHDKQQSSKQDDSSQDKQQSSKQEDSSHDKQQSAKQDNSFQDKQQSAKQEDSSHDK
-84 EQQKHSKQDDSN
+84 QQSSKQDDSS
-96 QGQQKHSKQD
+96 QDKQQNSKQD
-106 DSNQGQ
+106 EPSQSKQ
-112 QKHSKQNDS
+112 QNSKQNES
-121 DQDQQQHSKQDDSNQ
+121 S
-136 GQQKHSKQNDSD
+136 
-148 QDQQQHSK
+148 
-156 QDDSNQGQQKHSK
+156 
-169 QNDSDQDQQQHS
+169 
-181 KQDDSNQGQQ
+181 
-191 KHSKQNDSDQDQ
+191 
-203 QQHSKQ
+203 
-209 DDSNQG
+209 
-215 QQKHSKQNDSDQ
+215 
-227 DQQQHSK
+227 
-234 QDDSNQGQQKHSKQ
+234 
-248 NDSDQDQQQHS
+248 
-259 KQDDSNQGQQKHS
+259 
-272 KQNDSD
+272 
-278 QDQQQHS
+278 
-285 KQDDSNQGQQKHS
+285 
-298 KQNDSDQDQ
+298 
-307 QQHSKQD
+307 
-314 DSNQGQQKHSKQNDS
+314 
-329 DQDQQQHSKQDDSN
+329 
-343 QGQQKHS
+343 
-350 KQNDSDQDQQQHSK
+350 
-364 QDDSNQGQ
+364 
-372 QKHSKQNDSDQD
+372 
-384 QQQQSKQDG
+384 QS
-393 SNQDKQQ
+393 KQQ
-400 NSKGNSIYDFSKPEK
+400 NSKGNSIYDFTKPEK
-415 DRIHSLQDLIEKL
+415 DRIHSLQNLIEKL

-442 ETMPYWISYYRPSL
+442 ETAPYWISYYRPSL

-507 IVQVNQQDQKCML
+507 IIQLNQQDQKCML

-615 YLQELMGEKS
+615 YIQELMGEKS

-673 DYNVSWLY
+673 DYNVSWMY
-681 ATFSRVLRLI
+681 ATFSRILRLI

>member
-21 DNSEQKPTNQE
+21 DNSEQQPNNQE
-32 DDNKE
+32 NDNKE
-37 QTRSTKHNKGNNSEQ
+37 QTRSMKHNKDSNSEQ
-52 KKEEHKE
+52 KKEKHKE
-59 SSQDN
+59 PS
-64 QQNQS
+64 
-69 NQDQQQSAKQDESSQ
+69 QDQQQQY
-84 EQQKHSKQDDSN
+84 
-96 QGQQKHSKQD
+96 
-106 DSNQGQ
+106 
-112 QKHSKQNDS
+112 SKQNDS
-121 DQDQQQHSKQDDSNQ
+121 DQNQQHSKQDNSDQNQQQNSKQNDSNQNQQQHSKQDNSNE
-136 GQQKHSKQNDSD
+136 N
-148 QDQQQHSK
+148 QQHSK
-156 QDDSNQGQQKHSK
+156 QGNSGQ
-169 QNDSDQDQQQHS
+169 DP
-181 KQDDSNQGQQ
+181 
-191 KHSKQNDSDQDQ
+191 
-203 QQHSKQ
+203 
-209 DDSNQG
+209 
-215 QQKHSKQNDSDQ
+215 
-227 DQQQHSK
+227 
-234 QDDSNQGQQKHSKQ
+234 
-248 NDSDQDQQQHS
+248 
-259 KQDDSNQGQQKHS
+259 
-272 KQNDSD
+272 
-278 QDQQQHS
+278 
-285 KQDDSNQGQQKHS
+285 
-298 KQNDSDQDQ
+298 
-307 QQHSKQD
+307 
-314 DSNQGQQKHSKQNDS
+314 
-329 DQDQQQHSKQDDSN
+329 
-343 QGQQKHS
+343 
-350 KQNDSDQDQQQHSK
+350 
-364 QDDSNQGQ
+364 
-372 QKHSKQNDSDQD
+372 
-384 QQQQSKQDG
+384 
-393 SNQDKQQ
+393 QQ
-400 NSKGNSIYDFSKPEK
+400 NSGNNSIYDFTKPEK

-465 MPTLLER
+465 MPILLER
-472 PNASLEEL
+472 PCTSLEEL

-507 IVQVNQQDQKCML
+507 IIQLNQQDQKCML
-520 ANIAIDNYR
+520 ANIAIDTYR
-529 APTPPLNE
+529 APSPPLNE

-548 EDIDTNINLV
+548 EAIDTNINLV

-570 EMIIGEFSK
+570 EMIVGEFSK
-579 TKVVMMYLDNLAEKD
+579 TKVVMMYLDNLAEKE

-615 YLQELMGEKS
+615 YIQELMGEKS

-681 ATFSRVLRLI
+681 ATFSRILRLI

-808 LLRFPFLIFA
+808 LLRFPFLMFA

-880 HVKKAA
+880 HVKKSA

>member
-6 LRKKKKSNTTEKNET
+6 LRKKKKSNKPEANET
-21 DNSEQKPTNQE
+21 DNQEQHSNNEE

-37 QTRSTKHNKGNNSEQ
+37 QTRSMKHNKGKNHEQ
-52 KKEEHKE
+52 KD
-59 SSQDN
+59 SSQDK
-64 QQNQS
+64 QQSTKQKDSSQDKQQS
-69 NQDQQQSAKQDESSQ
+69 TKQEDSSQDKQQSTKQEDSSQDKQQSPKQKDSSQDKQQSPKQEDSSQDKQQSAKQDEPSQ
-84 EQQKHSKQDDSN
+84 DKQQNSKQDDSS
-96 QGQQKHSKQD
+96 QDKQQSAKQEDSSQDKQQNSKQD
-106 DSNQGQ
+106 DSSQDKQ
-112 QKHSKQNDS
+112 QN
-121 DQDQQQHSKQDDSNQ
+121 SKQDDS
-136 GQQKHSKQNDSD
+136 S
-148 QDQQQHSK
+148 QDK
-156 QDDSNQGQQKHSK
+156 
-169 QNDSDQDQQQHS
+169 
-181 KQDDSNQGQQ
+181 
-191 KHSKQNDSDQDQ
+191 
-203 QQHSKQ
+203 
-209 DDSNQG
+209 
-215 QQKHSKQNDSDQ
+215 
-227 DQQQHSK
+227 
-234 QDDSNQGQQKHSKQ
+234 
-248 NDSDQDQQQHS
+248 
-259 KQDDSNQGQQKHS
+259 
-272 KQNDSD
+272 
-278 QDQQQHS
+278 
-285 KQDDSNQGQQKHS
+285 
-298 KQNDSDQDQ
+298 
-307 QQHSKQD
+307 
-314 DSNQGQQKHSKQNDS
+314 
-329 DQDQQQHSKQDDSN
+329 
-343 QGQQKHS
+343 
-350 KQNDSDQDQQQHSK
+350 
-364 QDDSNQGQ
+364 
-372 QKHSKQNDSDQD
+372 
-384 QQQQSKQDG
+384 QQSTKQEDSSQDKQQG
-393 SNQDKQQ
+393 AKQGDSSQDKQQ
-400 NSKGNSIYDFSKPEK
+400 NAKQDEPSQSKQQHSKGNSIYDFTKPEK
-415 DRIHSLQDLIEKL
+415 DRIHSLQNLIEKL

-507 IVQVNQQDQKCML
+507 IIQLNQQDQKCML

-673 DYNVSWLY
+673 DYNVSWMY
-681 ATFSRVLRLI
+681 ATFSRILRLI

-808 LLRFPFLIFA
+808 LLRFPFLMFA

>member
-6 LRKKKKSNTTEKNET
+6 LRKKKKSNTAEKNET
-21 DNSEQKPTNQE
+21 DNSEQQPNTQE
-32 DDNKE
+32 NDNKE
-37 QTRSTKHNKGNNSEQ
+37 QTRSMKHNKDSNSEQ

-59 SSQDN
+59 PS
-64 QQNQS
+64 
-69 NQDQQQSAKQDESSQ
+69 QDQQQQY
-84 EQQKHSKQDDSN
+84 
-96 QGQQKHSKQD
+96 
-106 DSNQGQ
+106 
-112 QKHSKQNDS
+112 SKQNDS
-121 DQDQQQHSKQDDSNQ
+121 DQTQQQQQQQQQQHSKQDDSFQNQ
-136 GQQKHSKQNDSD
+136 QQHSKQNDSNQNQQQHSKQND
-148 QDQQQHSK
+148 SNQNQQQHSKQNDSNQNQQQNSKQNDSNQNQQQHSK
-156 QDDSNQGQQKHSK
+156 QDNSNE
-169 QNDSDQDQQQHS
+169 NQQHS
-181 KQDDSNQGQQ
+181 KQDNSNE
-191 KHSKQNDSDQDQ
+191 N

-209 DDSNQG
+209 GNSGQNQ
-215 QQKHSKQNDSDQ
+215 
-227 DQQQHSK
+227 
-234 QDDSNQGQQKHSKQ
+234 
-248 NDSDQDQQQHS
+248 
-259 KQDDSNQGQQKHS
+259 
-272 KQNDSD
+272 
-278 QDQQQHS
+278 
-285 KQDDSNQGQQKHS
+285 
-298 KQNDSDQDQ
+298 
-307 QQHSKQD
+307 
-314 DSNQGQQKHSKQNDS
+314 
-329 DQDQQQHSKQDDSN
+329 
-343 QGQQKHS
+343 
-350 KQNDSDQDQQQHSK
+350 
-364 QDDSNQGQ
+364 
-372 QKHSKQNDSDQD
+372 
-384 QQQQSKQDG
+384 
-393 SNQDKQQ
+393 QQ
-400 NSKGNSIYDFSKPEK
+400 NSGNNSIYDFTKPEK

-465 MPTLLER
+465 MPILLER
-472 PNASLEEL
+472 PCTSLEEL

-507 IVQVNQQDQKCML
+507 IIQLNQQDQKCML
-520 ANIAIDNYR
+520 ANIAIDTYR
-529 APTPPLNE
+529 APSPPLNE

-548 EDIDTNINLV
+548 EAIDTNINLV

-570 EMIIGEFSK
+570 EMIVGEFSK
-579 TKVVMMYLDNLAEKD
+579 TKVVMMYLDNLAEKE

-615 YLQELMGEKS
+615 YIQELMGEKS

-681 ATFSRVLRLI
+681 ATFSRILRLI

-808 LLRFPFLIFA
+808 LLRFPFLMFA

-880 HVKKAA
+880 HVKKSA